1 MNKWRNGYENESEF
15 ATTYYIQPGCWMYI
29 GGGLIDEKVYATGNP
44 PYEQILYI
52 NENNTVTQNDK
63 DPGLQ
68 VDTSGL
74 LKDGNFTYDTGD
86 KLSKEKRGL
95 IIMNSKKDLNSYT
108 VRATLGA
115 DSSKTMAD
123 YQKSD
128 YQTVLLE
135 PKYNGATIRDVNLQ
149 VDGLLAH
156 RYGRGEGVYG
166 IYSSGAMSLDNL
178 TIKSDLT
185 NAIKDSGIVN
195 TNAYFIGKGT
205 TNIGN
210 LYIDTKL
217 DPNSTTGASIAH
229 NGLYADGGAVINVT
243 GNTYIND
250 HIATGTHEGYDNKYD
265 SNTKGNVNTISKN
278 DAVSAKHGG
287 GSTVNINAKKDGTI
301 LNPKNTVQ
309 IYGNLDAKE
318 GTIRVGFSGKDS
330 YWYGAGVGLINYTEA
345 TQTYGDVLPDSQ
357 LQVTLADGAKW
368 VPDIMLRGKDEQ
380 GLDTRSNYLS
390 AITLDKGGTID
401 THAYNV
407 HTEDKDTVNNLVLY
421 NLKSNKGTFVM
432 DASGAKVNN
441 AYRNAGTDFFTIKAG
456 SGLVYVQPADISAL
470 KGVSPDNPVRFADAA
485 SGITFKAITKTS
497 DISDGALFDYTP
509 VIDKN
514 VVADRFSSKGNDWYF
529 VDYSENPTDNI
540 KIPVAAASAVHGD
553 LLSHRNIDTLNQ
565 RLGELRDYSDTED
578 GVWFRMKSGETESD
592 KYGHYNYRWNFYQL
606 GYDRTV
612 ADNQNGKWHIGGA
625 FHSTMGDVDYHHGDG
640 DMRSYGGSL
649 YAGWAGSKG
658 HYMDYVL
665 SYSHYNNKYDIYH
678 DGMKAA
684 NADYSDH
691 AWMVSAEY
699 GRKFDM
705 GGQWFIEPQSQLVY
719 GKSGGSDYTLSNG
732 VKVHSDGEDSL
743 IGRLGF
749 RLGRSFATLKGQ
761 EPNQI
766 YLKFNALHEFSGDWD
781 MDILG
786 TDASYYQH
794 CDGGD
799 TWYTFGLGGKVSLTD
814 NTVFYGDIEKSF
826 GGDVTTKWQFNAGL
840 RFLW

>member
-1 MNKWRNGYENESEF
+1 MKSGRNLRRLILFSLV
-15 ATTYYIQPGCWMYI
+15 AGCAL
-29 GGGLIDEKVYATGNP
+29 GGLGSGDVYAAGEP
-44 PYEQILYI
+44 PYEQILHI
-52 NENNTVTQNDK
+52 KGDDTVTQNDT
-63 DPGLQ
+63 DPSLQ

-95 IIMNSKKDLNSYT
+95 VIMNSKKNLNSYT

-115 DSSKTMAD
+115 DSSMTMAD
-123 YQKSD
+123 YGKSD
-128 YQTVLLE
+128 YQTILLE
-135 PKYNGATIRDVNLQ
+135 SGNTAIHDVNLQ
-149 VDGLLAH
+149 VDGLLSH
-156 RYGRGEGVYG
+156 RYGGSGVYG
-166 IYSSGAMSLDNL
+166 IYSGGGNQFDNL
-178 TIKSDLT
+178 TIKSDLK

-205 TNIGN
+205 TQIGN

-217 DPNSTTGASIAH
+217 DPNNTTGRSIAH
-229 NGLYADGGAVINVT
+229 NGLYADQGAVSNVT

-250 HIATGTHEGYDNKYD
+250 HIATGTHDGYDNEYD
-265 SNTKGNVNTISKN
+265 IDTKGNVNTISKN

-287 GSTVNINAKKDGTI
+287 GSTININAKEDGTI
-301 LNPKNTVQ
+301 LNPDNTVQ
-309 IYGNLDAKE
+309 IYGNLDAKA
-318 GTIRVGFSGKDS
+318 GTIRIGFSGKDS
-330 YWYGAGVGLINYTEA
+330 YWYGAGVGLINYDEA
-345 TQTYGDVLPDSQ
+345 TQTYGAVRDDSH
-357 LQVTLADGAKW
+357 LQVTLADGARW
-368 VPDIMLRGKDEQ
+368 VPDIMLRGKDAQ

-390 AITLDKGGTID
+390 AITLDKGGIID

-407 HTEDKDTVNNLVLY
+407 HTGDKDTVNNLVLY
-421 NLKSNKGTFVM
+421 NLKSNEGTVVM
-432 DASGAKVNN
+432 DASGAKVNST
-441 AYRNAGTDFFTIKAG
+441 YRNAGTDFFTIKDG

-485 SGITFKAITKTS
+485 AGITFKAITKTS

-514 VVADRFSSKGNDWYF
+514 IVSGRFGTNGNDWYF

-540 KIPVAAASAVHGD
+540 KVPVAAASAVHGD

-612 ADNQNGKWHIGGA
+612 ADHQNGKWHIGGA
-625 FHSTMGDVDYHHGDG
+625 FHSAMGDVDYHHGDG

-665 SYSHYNNKYDIYH
+665 SYSHYNNKYNIYH
-678 DGMKAA
+678 DGMKSAD
-684 NADYSDH
+684 ADYSDH

-705 GGQWFIEPQSQLVY
+705 GGEWFIEPQSQLVY

-749 RLGRSFATLKGQ
+749 RLGRSFATPKGQ

-766 YLKFNALHEFSGDWD
+766 YLKFNVLHEFSGDWD
-781 MDILG
+781 MALWG

-814 NTVFYGDIEKSF
+814 NTVLYGDVEKSF

>member
-1 MNKWRNGYENESEF
+1 MKSGRNLRRLILFSLV
-15 ATTYYIQPGCWMYI
+15 AGCTL
-29 GGGLIDEKVYATGNP
+29 GGLGSVDVYADGYP

-52 NENNTVTQNDK
+52 NENNTVTQHDT
-63 DPGLQ
+63 DPNLK

-95 IIMNSKKDLNSYT
+95 VIMNSKKNLNSYT

-115 DSSKTMAD
+115 DSSMTMAD
-123 YQKSD
+123 YGNSD
-128 YQTVLLE
+128 YQTILLE
-135 PKYNGATIRDVNLQ
+135 SGNTAIHDVNLQ
-149 VDGLLAH
+149 VDGLLSH
-156 RYGRGEGVYG
+156 RYGGSGVYG
-166 IYSSGAMSLDNL
+166 IYSGGGNQFDNL
-178 TIKSDLT
+178 TIKSDLK

-205 TNIGN
+205 TQIGN

-217 DPNSTTGASIAH
+217 DPNNTTGRSIAH
-229 NGLYADGGAVINVT
+229 NGLYADQGAVINVT

-250 HIATGTHEGYDNKYD
+250 HIATGTHDGYDNEYD
-265 SNTKGNVNTISKN
+265 IDTKGNVNTISKN

-287 GSTVNINAKKDGTI
+287 GSTININAKEDGTI
-301 LNPKNTVQ
+301 LNPDNTVQ
-309 IYGNLDAKE
+309 IYGNLDAKA
-318 GTIRVGFSGKDS
+318 GTIRIGFSGKDS
-330 YWYGAGVGLINYTEA
+330 YWYGAGVGLINYDEA
-345 TQTYGDVLPDSQ
+345 TQTYGAVRDDSQ

-368 VPDIMLRGKDEQ
+368 VPDIMLRGKDAQ

-390 AITLDKGGTID
+390 AITLDKGGIID

-407 HTEDKDTVNNLVLY
+407 HTEDTDTVNNLVLY
-421 NLKSNKGTFVM
+421 NLKSNEGTVVM
-432 DASGAKVNN
+432 DASGAKVNS
-441 AYRNAGTDFFTIKAG
+441 AYRNAGTDFFTIKDG

-514 VVADRFSSKGNDWYF
+514 VVPTTFGTQGNDWYF

-540 KIPVAAASAVHGD
+540 KVPVAAASAVHGD

-612 ADNQNGKWHIGGA
+612 ADHQNGKWHIGGA
-625 FHSTMGDVDYHHGDG
+625 FHSAMGDVDYHHGDG

-665 SYSHYNNKYDIYH
+665 SYSHYNNKYNIYH

-684 NADYSDH
+684 DADYSDH

-749 RLGRSFATLKGQ
+749 RLGRSFATPKGQ

-766 YLKFNALHEFSGDWD
+766 YVKFNVLHEFSGDWD
-781 MDILG
+781 MALWG

-814 NTVFYGDIEKSF
+814 NTVLYGDVEKSF

>member
-1 MNKWRNGYENESEF
+1 MKSGRNLRRLILFSLV
-15 ATTYYIQPGCWMYI
+15 AGCTL
-29 GGGLIDEKVYATGNP
+29 GGLGSVDVYAAEGP

-52 NENNTVTQNDK
+52 NGDDTVTQNDK
-63 DPGLQ
+63 DPSLQ

-86 KLSKEKRGL
+86 RLSKEKRGL
-95 IIMNSKKDLNSYT
+95 VIMNSKKNLNSYT
-108 VRATLGA
+108 VRATLRA
-115 DSSKTMAD
+115 DSSMTMAD
-123 YQKSD
+123 YGNSD
-128 YQTVLLE
+128 YQTILLE
-135 PKYNGATIRDVNLQ
+135 SGNTAIHDVNLQ
-149 VDGLLAH
+149 VDGLLSH
-156 RYGRGEGVYG
+156 RYGGSGVYG
-166 IYSSGAMSLDNL
+166 IYSGGGNQFDNL
-178 TIKSDLT
+178 TIKSDLK

-205 TNIGN
+205 TQIGN

-217 DPNSTTGASIAH
+217 DPNNTTGRSIAH
-229 NGLYADGGAVINVT
+229 NGLYADQGAVINVT

-250 HIATGTHEGYDNKYD
+250 HIATGTHDGYDNEYD
-265 SNTKGNVNTISKN
+265 IDTKGNVNTISKN

-287 GSTVNINAKKDGTI
+287 GSTININAKEDGTI
-301 LNPKNTVQ
+301 LNPDNTVQ
-309 IYGNLDAKE
+309 IYGNLDAKA
-318 GTIRVGFSGKDS
+318 GTIRIGFSGKDS
-330 YWYGAGVGLINYTEA
+330 YWYGAGVGLINYDEA
-345 TQTYGDVLPDSQ
+345 TQTYGAVRDDSQ

-368 VPDIMLRGKDEQ
+368 VPDIMLRGKDAQ
-380 GLDTRSNYLS
+380 GLDTRSNYQS
-390 AITLDKGGTID
+390 AITLDKGGIID

-407 HTEDKDTVNNLVLY
+407 HTEDTDTVNNLVLY
-421 NLKSNKGTFVM
+421 NLKSNEGTVVM
-432 DASGAKVNN
+432 DASGAKVNG
-441 AYRNAGTDFFTIKAG
+441 AYRNAGTDFFTIKDG

-485 SGITFKAITKTS
+485 AGITFKAITKTS

-514 VVADRFSSKGNDWYF
+514 IVSGRFGTNGNDWYF

-540 KIPVAAASAVHGD
+540 KVPVAAASAIHGD

-612 ADNQNGKWHIGGA
+612 ADHQNGKWHIGGA
-625 FHSTMGDVDYHHGDG
+625 FHSAMGDVDYHHGDG

-665 SYSHYNNKYDIYH
+665 SYSHYNNKYNIYH

-684 NADYSDH
+684 DADYSDH

-705 GGQWFIEPQSQLVY
+705 GGEWFIEPQSQLVY

-732 VKVHSDGEDSL
+732 VKVHDDGEDSL

-749 RLGRSFATLKGQ
+749 RLGKSFATPKGQ

-766 YLKFNALHEFSGDWD
+766 YLKFNVLHEFSGDWD
-781 MDILG
+781 MALWG
-786 TDASYYQH
+786 TDVSYYQH

-814 NTVFYGDIEKSF
+814 NTVFYGDVEKSF

>member
-1 MNKWRNGYENESEF
+1 MHMKNGRNLRRLILFSLV
-15 ATTYYIQPGCWMYI
+15 AGCTL
-29 GGGLIDEKVYATGNP
+29 GGLVSGDVYANENP
-44 PYEQILYI
+44 PYEQILHI
-52 NENNTVTQNDK
+52 NEDNMVTQDK
-63 DPGLQ
+63 DPYPK

-95 IIMNSKKDLNSYT
+95 IIWNSQKNLKSYK
-108 VRATLGA
+108 VHATLGA
-115 DSSKTMAD
+115 DSSKTVND
-123 YQKSD
+123 YKKSD

-135 PKYNGATIRDVNLQ
+135 PTCDGTTIHDVNLQ

-156 RYGRGEGVYG
+156 RYGGNGVYG
-166 IYSSGAMSLDNL
+166 IYSGGAMSLDNL
-178 TIKSDLT
+178 AIKSDLT

-217 DPNSTTGASIAH
+217 DPNSTTGLSIAH
-229 NGLYADGGAVINVT
+229 NGLYADYGAVINVT

-250 HIATGTHEGYDNKYD
+250 YIATGTHEGYDNEYVID
-265 SNTKGNVNTISKN
+265 TKGSVNTISKN
-278 DAVSAKHGG
+278 DAVSAKHGD
-287 GSTVNINAKKDGTI
+287 GSTVNINANEDGTI
-301 LNPKNTVQ
+301 LNPENTVQ

-330 YWYGAGVGLINYTEA
+330 YWYGAGVGLINYDEA
-345 TQTYGDVLPDSQ
+345 TQTYGDVRGDSW

-390 AITLDKGGTID
+390 AITLDKGGIID

-421 NLKSNKGTFVM
+421 NLKSNEGTFVM
-432 DASGAKVNN
+432 DASGAKVNST
-441 AYRNAGTDFFTIKAG
+441 YRNAGTDFFTIKDG

-514 VVADRFSSKGNDWYF
+514 IVSDRFGTNGNDWYF

-540 KIPVAAASAVHGD
+540 KIPVVAASAVHGD

-592 KYGHYNYRWNFYQL
+592 KYGHYNYRWNFYQF

-612 ADNQNGKWHIGGA
+612 ADKQNGKWHIGGA

-665 SYSHYNNKYDIYH
+665 SYSHYNNKYNVYH
-678 DGMKAA
+678 DGIKAA
-684 NADYSDH
+684 DADYSDH

-699 GRKFDM
+699 GRKIDM
-705 GGQWFIEPQSQLVY
+705 GGKWFIEPQSQLVY

-732 VKVHSDGEDSL
+732 VKVHDDGEDSL

-749 RLGRSFATLKGQ
+749 RLGKSFATAKGQ

-781 MDILG
+781 MALRG

-799 TWYTFGLGGKVSLTD
+799 TWYTFGIGGKVSLTD
-814 NTVFYGDIEKSF
+814 NTVFYGDVEKSF

>member
-1 MNKWRNGYENESEF
+1 MHMKSGRNLRRLILFSLV
-15 ATTYYIQPGCWMYI
+15 AGCAL
-29 GGGLIDEKVYATGNP
+29 GGLGSGDVYAAGEP

-52 NENNTVTQNDK
+52 KGDDTVTQNDT
-63 DPGLQ
+63 DPSLQ

-95 IIMNSKKDLNSYT
+95 VIMNSKKNLNSYT

-115 DSSKTMAD
+115 DSSMTMAD
-123 YQKSD
+123 YGKSD
-128 YQTVLLE
+128 YQTILLE
-135 PKYNGATIRDVNLQ
+135 SGNTAIHDVNLQ
-149 VDGLLAH
+149 VDGLLSH
-156 RYGRGEGVYG
+156 RYGGSGVYG
-166 IYSSGAMSLDNL
+166 IYSGGGNQFDNL
-178 TIKSDLT
+178 TIKSDLK

-205 TNIGN
+205 TQIGN

-217 DPNSTTGASIAH
+217 DPNNTTGRSIAH
-229 NGLYADGGAVINVT
+229 NGLYADQGAVINVT

-250 HIATGTHEGYDNKYD
+250 HIATGTHDGYDNEYD
-265 SNTKGNVNTISKN
+265 IDTKGNVNTISKN
-278 DAVSAKHGG
+278 DAVSAKHGS
-287 GSTVNINAKKDGTI
+287 GSTININAKEDGTI
-301 LNPKNTVQ
+301 LNPDNTVQ
-309 IYGNLDAKE
+309 IYGNLDAKA
-318 GTIRVGFSGKDS
+318 GTIRIGFSGKDS
-330 YWYGAGVGLINYTEA
+330 YWYGAGVGLINYDEA
-345 TQTYGDVLPDSQ
+345 TQTYGAVRDDSR
-357 LQVTLADGAKW
+357 LQVTFADGARW
-368 VPDIMLRGKDEQ
+368 VPDIMLRGKDTQ

-390 AITLDKGGTID
+390 AITLDKGGIID

-407 HTEDKDTVNNLVLY
+407 HTGDKDTVNNLVLY
-421 NLKSNKGTFVM
+421 NLKSNEGTVVM
-432 DASGAKVNN
+432 DASGAKVNST
-441 AYRNAGTDFFTIKAG
+441 YRNAGTDFFTIKDG

-470 KGVSPDNPVRFADAA
+470 KGVSPDNPVRFADAVA
-485 SGITFKAITKTS
+485 GITFKAVTKTS

-514 VVADRFSSKGNDWYF
+514 AVSTTFGTQGNDWYF

-540 KIPVAAASAVHGD
+540 KVPVAAASAIHGD

-612 ADNQNGKWHIGGA
+612 ADHQNGKWHIGGA
-625 FHSTMGDVDYHHGDG
+625 FHSAMGDVDYHHGDG

-665 SYSHYNNKYDIYH
+665 SYSHYNNKYNIYH

-684 NADYSDH
+684 DADYSDH

-719 GKSGGSDYTLSNG
+719 GNSGGSDYTLSNG
-732 VKVHSDGEDSL
+732 VKVHDDGEDSL

-749 RLGRSFATLKGQ
+749 RLGKSFATPKGQ

-766 YLKFNALHEFSGDWD
+766 YLKFNVLHEFSGDWD
-781 MDILG
+781 MALWG

-814 NTVFYGDIEKSF
+814 NTVLYGDVEKSF

>member
-1 MNKWRNGYENESEF
+1 MKSGRNLRRLILFSLV
-15 ATTYYIQPGCWMYI
+15 AGCAL
-29 GGGLIDEKVYATGNP
+29 GGLGSGDVYAAGKP

-52 NENNTVTQNDK
+52 KGDDTVTQNDT
-63 DPGLQ
+63 DPSLQ

-95 IIMNSKKDLNSYT
+95 VIMNSKKNLNSYT

-115 DSSKTMAD
+115 DSSMTMAD
-123 YQKSD
+123 YGKSD
-128 YQTVLLE
+128 YQTILLE
-135 PKYNGATIRDVNLQ
+135 SGNTAIHDVNLQ
-149 VDGLLAH
+149 VDGLLSH
-156 RYGRGEGVYG
+156 RYGGSGVYG
-166 IYSSGAMSLDNL
+166 IYSGGGNQFDNL
-178 TIKSDLT
+178 TIKSDLK

-205 TNIGN
+205 TQIGN

-217 DPNSTTGASIAH
+217 DPNNTTGRSIAH
-229 NGLYADGGAVINVT
+229 NGLYADQGAVINVT

-250 HIATGTHEGYDNKYD
+250 HIATGTHDGYDNEYD
-265 SNTKGNVNTISKN
+265 IDTKGNVNTISKN
-278 DAVSAKHGG
+278 DAVSAKHGS
-287 GSTVNINAKKDGTI
+287 GSTININAKEDGTI
-301 LNPKNTVQ
+301 LNPDNTVQ
-309 IYGNLDAKE
+309 IYGNLDAKK

-330 YWYGAGVGLINYTEA
+330 YWYGAGVGLINYDEA
-345 TQTYGDVLPDSQ
+345 TQTYGAVRNDSH

-368 VPDIMLRGKDEQ
+368 VPDIMLRGKDAQ

-390 AITLDKGGTID
+390 AITLDKGGIID

-421 NLKSNKGTFVM
+421 NLKSNEGIVVM
-432 DASGAKVNN
+432 DASGAKVNST
-441 AYRNAGTDFFTIKAG
+441 YRNAGTDFFTIKDG

-485 SGITFKAITKTS
+485 AGITFKAITKTS

-514 VVADRFSSKGNDWYF
+514 AVSTTFGTQGNDWYF

-540 KIPVAAASAVHGD
+540 KVPVAAASAIHGD

-612 ADNQNGKWHIGGA
+612 ADHQNGKWHIGGA
-625 FHSTMGDVDYHHGDG
+625 FHSAMGDVDYHHGDG

-665 SYSHYNNKYDIYH
+665 SYSHYNNKYNIYH

-684 NADYSDH
+684 DADYSDH

-705 GGQWFIEPQSQLVY
+705 GGEWFIEPQSQLVY

-732 VKVHSDGEDSL
+732 VKVHDDGEDSL

-749 RLGRSFATLKGQ
+749 RLGRSFATPKGQ

-766 YLKFNALHEFSGDWD
+766 YVKFNVLHEFSGDWD
-781 MDILG
+781 MALWG

-814 NTVFYGDIEKSF
+814 NTVLYGDVEKSF

>member
-1 MNKWRNGYENESEF
+1 MKSGRNLRRLILFSLV
-15 ATTYYIQPGCWMYI
+15 AGCAL
-29 GGGLIDEKVYATGNP
+29 GGLGSGDVYAAGEP

-52 NENNTVTQNDK
+52 KGDDTVTQNDT
-63 DPGLQ
+63 DPSLQ

-95 IIMNSKKDLNSYT
+95 VIMNSKKNLNSYT

-115 DSSKTMAD
+115 DSSMTMAD
-123 YQKSD
+123 YGKSD
-128 YQTVLLE
+128 YQTILLE
-135 PKYNGATIRDVNLQ
+135 SGNTAIHDVNLQ
-149 VDGLLAH
+149 VDGLLSH
-156 RYGRGEGVYG
+156 RYGGSGVYG
-166 IYSSGAMSLDNL
+166 IYSGGGNQFDNL
-178 TIKSDLT
+178 TIKSDLK

-195 TNAYFIGKGT
+195 TNAYFIGKET
-205 TNIGN
+205 TQIGN

-217 DPNSTTGASIAH
+217 DPNNTTGRSIAH
-229 NGLYADGGAVINVT
+229 NGLYADQGAVINVT

-250 HIATGTHEGYDNKYD
+250 HIATGTHDGYDNEYD
-265 SNTKGNVNTISKN
+265 IDTKGNVNTISKN

-287 GSTVNINAKKDGTI
+287 GSTININAKEDGTI
-301 LNPKNTVQ
+301 LNPDNTVQ
-309 IYGNLDAKE
+309 IYGNLDAKA
-318 GTIRVGFSGKDS
+318 GTIRIGFSGKDS
-330 YWYGAGVGLINYTEA
+330 YWYGAGVGLINYDEA
-345 TQTYGDVLPDSQ
+345 TQTYGAVRDDSQ

-368 VPDIMLRGKDEQ
+368 VPDIMLRGKNAQ

-390 AITLDKGGTID
+390 AITLDKGGIID

-407 HTEDKDTVNNLVLY
+407 HTEDTDTVNTLVLY
-421 NLKSNKGTFVM
+421 NLKSNEGTVVM
-432 DASGAKVNN
+432 DASGAKVNST
-441 AYRNAGTDFFTIKAG
+441 YRNAGTDFFTIKDG

-514 VVADRFSSKGNDWYF
+514 VVSDRFGTNGNDWYF

-540 KIPVAAASAVHGD
+540 KVPVAAASAIHGD

-612 ADNQNGKWHIGGA
+612 ADHQNGKWHIGGA
-625 FHSTMGDVDYHHGDG
+625 FHSAMGDVDYHHGDG

-665 SYSHYNNKYDIYH
+665 SYSHYNNKYNIYH

-684 NADYSDH
+684 DADYSDH

-705 GGQWFIEPQSQLVY
+705 GGEWFIEPQSQLVY

-749 RLGRSFATLKGQ
+749 RLGRSFATPKGQ

-766 YLKFNALHEFSGDWD
+766 YVKFNALHEFSGDWD
-781 MDILG
+781 MALWG

-814 NTVFYGDIEKSF
+814 NTVLYGDVEKSF

>member
-1 MNKWRNGYENESEF
+1 MKSGRNLRRLILFSLV
-15 ATTYYIQPGCWMYI
+15 AGCAL
-29 GGGLIDEKVYATGNP
+29 GGLGSGDVYAAEGP

-52 NENNTVTQNDK
+52 KGDDTVTQNDK
-63 DPGLQ
+63 DPSLQ

-95 IIMNSKKDLNSYT
+95 VIMNSKKNLNSYT

-115 DSSKTMAD
+115 DSSMTMAD
-123 YQKSD
+123 YGKSD
-128 YQTVLLE
+128 YQTILLE
-135 PKYNGATIRDVNLQ
+135 SGNTAIHDVNLQ
-149 VDGLLAH
+149 VDGLLSH
-156 RYGRGEGVYG
+156 RYGGSGVYG
-166 IYSSGAMSLDNL
+166 IYSGGGNQFDNL
-178 TIKSDLT
+178 TIKSDLK

-205 TNIGN
+205 TQIGN

-217 DPNSTTGASIAH
+217 DPNNTTGRSIAH
-229 NGLYADGGAVINVT
+229 NGLYADQGAVINVT

-250 HIATGTHEGYDNKYD
+250 HIATGTHDGYDNEYD
-265 SNTKGNVNTISKN
+265 IDTKGNVNTISKN

-287 GSTVNINAKKDGTI
+287 GSTININAKEDGTI
-301 LNPKNTVQ
+301 LNPDNTVQ
-309 IYGNLDAKE
+309 IYGNLDAKA
-318 GTIRVGFSGKDS
+318 GTIRIGFSGKDS
-330 YWYGAGVGLINYTEA
+330 YWYGAGVGLINYDEA
-345 TQTYGDVLPDSQ
+345 TQTYGAVRDDSR
-357 LQVTLADGAKW
+357 LQVTFADGARW
-368 VPDIMLRGKDEQ
+368 VPDIMLRGKDAQ

-390 AITLDKGGTID
+390 AITLDKGGIID

-407 HTEDKDTVNNLVLY
+407 HTEDTDTVNNLVLY
-421 NLKSNKGTFVM
+421 NLKSNEGTVVM
-432 DASGAKVNN
+432 DASGAKVNG
-441 AYRNAGTDFFTIKAG
+441 AYRNAGTDFFTIKDG

-514 VVADRFSSKGNDWYF
+514 VVSDRFGTNGNDWYF

-540 KIPVAAASAVHGD
+540 KVPVAAASAIHGD

-612 ADNQNGKWHIGGA
+612 ADHQNGKWHIGGA
-625 FHSTMGDVDYHHGDG
+625 FHSAMGDVDYHHGDG

-665 SYSHYNNKYDIYH
+665 SYSHYNNKYNIYH

-684 NADYSDH
+684 DADYSDH

-705 GGQWFIEPQSQLVY
+705 GGEWFIEPQSQLVY

-732 VKVHSDGEDSL
+732 VKVHDDGEDSL

-749 RLGRSFATLKGQ
+749 RLGKSFATPKGQ

-766 YLKFNALHEFSGDWD
+766 YLKFNVLHEFSGDWD
-781 MDILG
+781 MALWG
-786 TDASYYQH
+786 TDVSYYQH

-814 NTVFYGDIEKSF
+814 NTVLYGDVEKSF

>member
-1 MNKWRNGYENESEF
+1 MKDKRNLRRLILFSLV
-15 ATTYYIQPGCWMYI
+15 AGCAL
-29 GGGLIDEKVYATGNP
+29 GGLGSGDVYAAGEP

-52 NENNTVTQNDK
+52 KGDDTVTQNDK
-63 DPGLQ
+63 DPSLQ

-74 LKDGNFTYDTGD
+74 LKDGNFTYNTGD

-95 IIMNSKKDLNSYT
+95 VIMNSKKNLNSYT

-115 DSSKTMAD
+115 DSSMTMAD
-123 YQKSD
+123 YGKSD
-128 YQTVLLE
+128 YQTILLE
-135 PKYNGATIRDVNLQ
+135 SGNTAIHDVNLQ
-149 VDGLLAH
+149 VDGLLSH
-156 RYGRGEGVYG
+156 RYGGSGVYG
-166 IYSSGAMSLDNL
+166 IYSGGGNQFDNL
-178 TIKSDLT
+178 TIKSDLK

-205 TNIGN
+205 TQIGN

-217 DPNSTTGASIAH
+217 DPNNTTGRSIAH
-229 NGLYADGGAVINVT
+229 NGLYADQGAVINVT

-250 HIATGTHEGYDNKYD
+250 HIATGTHDGYDNEYD
-265 SNTKGNVNTISKN
+265 IDTKGNVNTISKN

-287 GSTVNINAKKDGTI
+287 GSTININAKEDGTI
-301 LNPKNTVQ
+301 LNPDNTVQ
-309 IYGNLDAKE
+309 IYGNLDAKA
-318 GTIRVGFSGKDS
+318 GTIRIGFSGKDS
-330 YWYGAGVGLINYTEA
+330 YWYGAGVGLINYDEA
-345 TQTYGDVLPDSQ
+345 TQTYGSVLDDSR
-357 LQVTLADGAKW
+357 LQVMLADGAKW
-368 VPDIMLRGKDEQ
+368 VPDIMLRGKDAQ

-390 AITLDKGGTID
+390 AITLDKGGIID

-407 HTEDKDTVNNLVLY
+407 HTGDTDTVNNLVLY
-421 NLKSNKGTFVM
+421 NLKSNEGTVVM
-432 DASGAKVNN
+432 DASGAKVNST
-441 AYRNAGTDFFTIKAG
+441 YRNAGTDFFTIKDG
-456 SGLVYVQPADISAL
+456 SGLVYVQPADVSAL
-470 KGVSPDNPVRFADAA
+470 KGVSPDNPVRFADATKD
-485 SGITFKAITKTS
+485 ITFKAITKTS

-514 VVADRFSSKGNDWYF
+514 VVSDRFGTNGNDWYF
-529 VDYSENPTDNI
+529 VDYSENPTDNV
-540 KIPVAAASAVHGD
+540 KVPVAAASAVHGD

-606 GYDRTV
+606 GYDRTLG
-612 ADNQNGKWHIGGA
+612 DQQNGKWHIGGA
-625 FHSTMGDVDYHHGDG
+625 FHSAMGDVDYHHGDG

-665 SYSHYNNKYDIYH
+665 SYSHYNNKYNIYH

-684 NADYSDH
+684 DADYSDH
-691 AWMVSAEY
+691 AWMFSAEY

-705 GGQWFIEPQSQLVY
+705 GGEWFIEPQSQLVY

-732 VKVHSDGEDSL
+732 VKVHDDGEDSL

-749 RLGRSFATLKGQ
+749 RLGKSFATPKGQ

-781 MDILG
+781 MALWG

-814 NTVFYGDIEKSF
+814 NAVFYGDVEKSF

>member
-1 MNKWRNGYENESEF
+1 MKNKQNWRRLILFSLV
-15 ATTYYIQPGCWMYI
+15 AGCAL
-29 GGGLIDEKVYATGNP
+29 GGLGSGDVYAAGGP

-52 NENNTVTQNDK
+52 NGDDTVTQHDT
-63 DPGLQ
+63 DPSLQ

-95 IIMNSKKDLNSYT
+95 VIMNSKKNLNSYT

-115 DSSKTMAD
+115 DSSMTMAD
-123 YQKSD
+123 YGKSD
-128 YQTVLLE
+128 YQTILLE
-135 PKYNGATIRDVNLQ
+135 SGNTAIHDVNLQ
-149 VDGLLAH
+149 VDGLLSH
-156 RYGRGEGVYG
+156 RYGGSGVYG
-166 IYSSGAMSLDNL
+166 IYSGGGNQFDNL
-178 TIKSDLT
+178 TIKSDLK

-205 TNIGN
+205 TQIGN

-217 DPNSTTGASIAH
+217 DPNNTTGRSIAH
-229 NGLYADGGAVINVT
+229 NGLYADQGAVINVT

-250 HIATGTHEGYDNKYD
+250 HIATGTHDGYDNEYD
-265 SNTKGNVNTISKN
+265 IDTKGNVNTISKN
-278 DAVSAKHGG
+278 DAVSAKHGS
-287 GSTVNINAKKDGTI
+287 GSTININAKEDGTI
-301 LNPKNTVQ
+301 LNPENTVQ
-309 IYGNLDAKE
+309 IYGNLDAKK

-330 YWYGAGVGLINYTEA
+330 YWYGAGVGLINYDEA
-345 TQTYGDVLPDSQ
+345 TQTYGAVLDDSQ

-368 VPDIMLRGKDEQ
+368 VPDIMLRGKDAQ

-390 AITLDKGGTID
+390 AITLDKGGIID

-407 HTEDKDTVNNLVLY
+407 HTEDTDTVNNLVLY
-421 NLKSNKGTFVM
+421 NLKSNEGTIVM
-432 DASGAKVNN
+432 DASGAKVNS
-441 AYRNAGTDFFTIKAG
+441 AYRNAGTDFFTIKDG
-456 SGLVYVQPADISAL
+456 SGQVYVQPADISAL
-470 KGVSPDNPVRFADAA
+470 KGVSPDNPVRFADAF

-514 VVADRFSSKGNDWYF
+514 VVSTTFGTQGNDWYF

-540 KIPVAAASAVHGD
+540 KVPVAAASAVHGD
-553 LLSHRNIDTLNQ
+553 LLAHRQIDMLNQ
-565 RLGELRDYSDTED
+565 RLGELRDYGDTED

-612 ADNQNGKWHIGGA
+612 ADHQNGKWHIGGA
-625 FHSTMGDVDYHHGDG
+625 FHSAMGDVDYRHGDG

-665 SYSHYNNKYDIYH
+665 SYSHYNNKYNIYH

-684 NADYSDH
+684 DADYSDH
-691 AWMVSAEY
+691 VWMFSAEY

-749 RLGRSFATLKGQ
+749 RMGRSFATAKGQ

-766 YLKFNALHEFSGDWD
+766 YLKFNALYEFSGDWD
-781 MDILG
+781 MALWG
-786 TDASYYQH
+786 TDASYRQH

-814 NTVFYGDIEKSF
+814 NSVFYGDVEKSF

>member
-1 MNKWRNGYENESEF
+1 MKSGRNLRRLILFSLV
-15 ATTYYIQPGCWMYI
+15 AGCAL
-29 GGGLIDEKVYATGNP
+29 GGLGSGDVYAAEGP

-52 NENNTVTQNDK
+52 KGDDTVTQNDTA
-63 DPGLQ
+63 PSLQ

-95 IIMNSKKDLNSYT
+95 VIMNSKKNLNSYT

-115 DSSKTMAD
+115 DSSMTMAD
-123 YQKSD
+123 YGKSD
-128 YQTVLLE
+128 YQTILLE
-135 PKYNGATIRDVNLQ
+135 SGNTAIHDVNLQ
-149 VDGLLAH
+149 VDGLLSH
-156 RYGRGEGVYG
+156 RYGGSGVYG
-166 IYSSGAMSLDNL
+166 IYSGGGNQFDNL
-178 TIKSDLT
+178 TIKSDLK

-205 TNIGN
+205 TQIGN

-217 DPNSTTGASIAH
+217 DPNNTTGRSIAH
-229 NGLYADGGAVINVT
+229 NGLYADQGAVINVT

-250 HIATGTHEGYDNKYD
+250 HIATGTHDGYDNEYD
-265 SNTKGNVNTISKN
+265 IDTKGNVNTISKN
-278 DAVSAKHGG
+278 DAVSAKHGS
-287 GSTVNINAKKDGTI
+287 GSTININAKEDGTI
-301 LNPKNTVQ
+301 LNPDNTVQ
-309 IYGNLDAKE
+309 IYGNLDAKA

-330 YWYGAGVGLINYTEA
+330 YWYGAGVGLIKYDEA
-345 TQTYGDVLPDSQ
+345 TQTYGAVRDDSQ

-368 VPDIMLRGKDEQ
+368 VPDIMLRGKDAQ

-390 AITLDKGGTID
+390 AITLDKGGIID

-407 HTEDKDTVNNLVLY
+407 HTGDKDTVNNLVLY
-421 NLKSNKGTFVM
+421 NLKSNEGTVVM
-432 DASGAKVNN
+432 DASGAKVNS
-441 AYRNAGTDFFTIKAG
+441 AYRNAGTDFFTIKDG

-514 VVADRFSSKGNDWYF
+514 IVSGRFGTNGNDWYF

-540 KIPVAAASAVHGD
+540 KVPVAAASAVHGD

-612 ADNQNGKWHIGGA
+612 ADHQNGKWHIGGA
-625 FHSTMGDVDYHHGDG
+625 FHSAMGDVDYHHGDG

-665 SYSHYNNKYDIYH
+665 SYSHYNNKYNIYH

-684 NADYSDH
+684 DADYSDH

-705 GGQWFIEPQSQLVY
+705 GGEWFIEPQSQLVY

-732 VKVHSDGEDSL
+732 VKVHDDGEDSL

-749 RLGRSFATLKGQ
+749 RLGKSFATPKGQ
-761 EPNQI
+761 APNQI
-766 YLKFNALHEFSGDWD
+766 YLKFNVLHEFSGDWD
-781 MDILG
+781 MALWG

-814 NTVFYGDIEKSF
+814 NTVFYGDVEKSF

>member
-1 MNKWRNGYENESEF
+1 MKSGRNLRRLILFSLV
-15 ATTYYIQPGCWMYI
+15 AGCAL
-29 GGGLIDEKVYATGNP
+29 GGLGSGDVYAAGEP

-52 NENNTVTQNDK
+52 NGDDTVTQNDK
-63 DPGLQ
+63 DPSLQ

-95 IIMNSKKDLNSYT
+95 VIMNSKKNLNSYT

-115 DSSKTMAD
+115 DSSMTMAD
-123 YQKSD
+123 YGKSD
-128 YQTVLLE
+128 YQTILLE
-135 PKYNGATIRDVNLQ
+135 SGNTAIHDVNLQ
-149 VDGLLAH
+149 VDGLLSH
-156 RYGRGEGVYG
+156 RYGGSGVYG
-166 IYSSGAMSLDNL
+166 IYSGGGNQFDNL
-178 TIKSDLT
+178 TIKSDLK

-205 TNIGN
+205 TQIGN

-217 DPNSTTGASIAH
+217 DPNNTTGRSIAH
-229 NGLYADGGAVINVT
+229 NGLYADQGAVINVT

-250 HIATGTHEGYDNKYD
+250 HIATGTHDGYDNEYD
-265 SNTKGNVNTISKN
+265 IDTKGNVNTISKN

-287 GSTVNINAKKDGTI
+287 GSTININAKEDGTI
-301 LNPKNTVQ
+301 LNPDNTVQ
-309 IYGNLDAKE
+309 IYGNLDAKA
-318 GTIRVGFSGKDS
+318 GTIRIGFSGKDS
-330 YWYGAGVGLINYTEA
+330 YWYGAGVGLINYDEA
-345 TQTYGDVLPDSQ
+345 TQTYGAVRDDSH

-368 VPDIMLRGKDEQ
+368 VPDIMLRGKDAQ

-390 AITLDKGGTID
+390 AITLDKGGIID

-407 HTEDKDTVNNLVLY
+407 HTEDTDTDTVNNLVLY
-421 NLKSNKGTFVM
+421 NLKSNEGTVVM
-432 DASGAKVNN
+432 DASGAKVNG
-441 AYRNAGTDFFTIKAG
+441 AYRNAGTDFFTIKDG

-485 SGITFKAITKTS
+485 AGITFKAITKTS

-514 VVADRFSSKGNDWYF
+514 IVSGRFGTNGNDWYF

-540 KIPVAAASAVHGD
+540 KVPVAAASAVHGD

-612 ADNQNGKWHIGGA
+612 ADHQNGKWHIGGA
-625 FHSTMGDVDYHHGDG
+625 FHSAMGDVDYHHGDG

-665 SYSHYNNKYDIYH
+665 SYSHYNNKYNIYH

-684 NADYSDH
+684 DADYSDH

-705 GGQWFIEPQSQLVY
+705 GGEWFIEPQSQLVY

-749 RLGRSFATLKGQ
+749 RLGRSFATPKGQ

-766 YLKFNALHEFSGDWD
+766 YVKFNALHEFSGDWD
-781 MDILG
+781 MALWG

-814 NTVFYGDIEKSF
+814 NTVLYGDVEKSF

>member
-1 MNKWRNGYENESEF
+1 MKDKRNLRRLILFSLV
-15 ATTYYIQPGCWMYI
+15 AGCAL
-29 GGGLIDEKVYATGNP
+29 GGLGSGDVYAAGEP

-52 NENNTVTQNDK
+52 KGDDTVTQNDT
-63 DPGLQ
+63 DPSLQ

-95 IIMNSKKDLNSYT
+95 VIMNSKKNLNSYT

-115 DSSKTMAD
+115 DSSMTMAD
-123 YQKSD
+123 YGKSD
-128 YQTVLLE
+128 YQTILLE
-135 PKYNGATIRDVNLQ
+135 SGNTAIHDVNLQ
-149 VDGLLAH
+149 VDGLLSH
-156 RYGRGEGVYG
+156 RYGGSGVYG
-166 IYSSGAMSLDNL
+166 IYSGGGNQFDNL
-178 TIKSDLT
+178 TIKSDLK

-195 TNAYFIGKGT
+195 TNAYFIGKET
-205 TNIGN
+205 TQIGN

-217 DPNSTTGASIAH
+217 DPNNTTGRSIAH
-229 NGLYADGGAVINVT
+229 NGLYADQGAVINVT

-250 HIATGTHEGYDNKYD
+250 HIATGTHDGYDNEYD
-265 SNTKGNVNTISKN
+265 IDTKGNVNTISKN

-287 GSTVNINAKKDGTI
+287 GSTININAKEDGTI
-301 LNPKNTVQ
+301 LNPDNTVQ
-309 IYGNLDAKE
+309 IYGNLDAKA
-318 GTIRVGFSGKDS
+318 GTIRIGFSGKDS
-330 YWYGAGVGLINYTEA
+330 YWYGAGVGLINYDEA
-345 TQTYGDVLPDSQ
+345 TQTYGSVLDDSR
-357 LQVTLADGAKW
+357 LQVMLADGAKW
-368 VPDIMLRGKDEQ
+368 VPDIMLRGKDAQ

-390 AITLDKGGTID
+390 AITLDKGGIID

-407 HTEDKDTVNNLVLY
+407 HTGDTDTVNNLVLY
-421 NLKSNKGTFVM
+421 NLKSNEGTVVM
-432 DASGAKVNN
+432 DASGAKVNST
-441 AYRNAGTDFFTIKAG
+441 YRNAGTDFFTIKDG
-456 SGLVYVQPADISAL
+456 SGLVYVQPADVSAL
-470 KGVSPDNPVRFADAA
+470 KGVSPDNPVRFADATKD
-485 SGITFKAITKTS
+485 ITFKAITKTS

-514 VVADRFSSKGNDWYF
+514 VVSDRFGTNGNDWYF
-529 VDYSENPTDNI
+529 VDYSENPTDNV
-540 KIPVAAASAVHGD
+540 KVPVAATSAVHGD

-606 GYDRTV
+606 GYDRTLG
-612 ADNQNGKWHIGGA
+612 DQQNGKWHIGGA
-625 FHSTMGDVDYHHGDG
+625 FHSAMGDVDYHHGDG

-665 SYSHYNNKYDIYH
+665 SYSHYNNKYNIYH

-684 NADYSDH
+684 DADYSDH
-691 AWMVSAEY
+691 AWMFSAEY

-705 GGQWFIEPQSQLVY
+705 GGEWFIEPQSQLVY

-732 VKVHSDGEDSL
+732 VKVHDDGEDSL

-749 RLGRSFATLKGQ
+749 RLGKSFATPKGQ

-781 MDILG
+781 MALWG

-814 NTVFYGDIEKSF
+814 NAVFYGDVEKSF

>member
-1 MNKWRNGYENESEF
+1 MKNKWNLRRLILFSL
-15 ATTYYIQPGCWMYI
+15 ATGCTL
-29 GGGLIDEKVYATGNP
+29 GGLGSGDVYADAP

-52 NENNTVTQNDK
+52 NENNTVTQHDT
-63 DPGLQ
+63 DPNLQ

-74 LKDGNFTYDTGD
+74 LKDGNFTYNTGD

-115 DSSKTMAD
+115 DSSKTVND
-123 YQKSD
+123 YKKSD

-135 PKYNGATIRDVNLQ
+135 PKYDGTTIHDVNLQ

-156 RYGRGEGVYG
+156 LYGGCGVYG

-195 TNAYFIGKGT
+195 TNAYFIYKGT

-217 DPNSTTGASIAH
+217 DPKSTTGRSIAH
-229 NGLYADGGAVINVT
+229 NGLYADKGAVINVT

-250 HIATGTHEGYDNKYD
+250 HIATGTHEGYDNEYD
-265 SNTKGNVNTISKN
+265 IDTKGNVNTISKN

-287 GSTVNINAKKDGTI
+287 GSTVNINAKEDGTI
-301 LNPKNTVQ
+301 LNPENTVQ
-309 IYGNLDAKE
+309 ICGNLDAKE

-330 YWYGAGVGLINYTEA
+330 YWYGAGVGLINYDEA
-345 TQTYGDVLPDSQ
+345 TQTYGDVRGDSQ

-368 VPDIMLRGKDEQ
+368 VPDIVLRGKDAQ

-390 AITLDKGGTID
+390 AITLDKGGIID

-421 NLKSNKGTFVM
+421 NLKSNEGTFVM

-441 AYRNAGTDFFTIKAG
+441 AYRNAGTDFFTIKDG

-514 VVADRFSSKGNDWYF
+514 IVSDRFGTNGNDWYF
-529 VDYSENPTDNI
+529 VDYAENPTDNI
-540 KIPVAAASAVHGD
+540 KIPVVAASAVHGD

-699 GRKFDM
+699 GRKFNM

-749 RLGRSFATLKGQ
+749 RLGRSFATPKGQ

-781 MDILG
+781 MALWG

-799 TWYTFGLGGKVSLTD
+799 TWYTFGLGGKISLTD
-814 NTVFYGDIEKSF
+814 NTVFYGDVEKSF
-826 GGDVTTKWQFNAGL
+826 GGDVTTKWQLNAGL

>member
-1 MNKWRNGYENESEF
+1 MKSGRNLRRLILFSLV
-15 ATTYYIQPGCWMYI
+15 AGCAL
-29 GGGLIDEKVYATGNP
+29 GGLGSGDVYAAGEP

-52 NENNTVTQNDK
+52 KGDDTVTQNDT
-63 DPGLQ
+63 DPSLQ

-95 IIMNSKKDLNSYT
+95 VIMNSKKNLNSYT

-115 DSSKTMAD
+115 DSSMTMAD
-123 YQKSD
+123 YGNSD
-128 YQTVLLE
+128 YQTILLE
-135 PKYNGATIRDVNLQ
+135 SGNTAIHDVNLQ
-149 VDGLLAH
+149 VDGLLSH
-156 RYGRGEGVYG
+156 RYGGSGVYG
-166 IYSSGAMSLDNL
+166 IYSGGGNQFDNL
-178 TIKSDLT
+178 TIKSDLK

-205 TNIGN
+205 TQIGN

-217 DPNSTTGASIAH
+217 DPNNTTGRSIAH
-229 NGLYADGGAVINVT
+229 NGLYADQGAVINVT

-250 HIATGTHEGYDNKYD
+250 HIATGTHDGYDNEYD
-265 SNTKGNVNTISKN
+265 IDTKGNVNTISKN

-287 GSTVNINAKKDGTI
+287 GSTININAKEDGTI
-301 LNPKNTVQ
+301 LNPDNTVQ
-309 IYGNLDAKE
+309 IYGNLDAKA
-318 GTIRVGFSGKDS
+318 GTIRIGFSGKDS
-330 YWYGAGVGLINYTEA
+330 YWYGAGVGLINYDEA
-345 TQTYGDVLPDSQ
+345 TQTYGAVRDDSQ

-368 VPDIMLRGKDEQ
+368 VPDIMLRGKDAQ

-390 AITLDKGGTID
+390 AITLDKGGIID

-407 HTEDKDTVNNLVLY
+407 HTEDTNTVNNLVLY
-421 NLKSNKGTFVM
+421 NLKSNEGTVVM
-432 DASGAKVNN
+432 DASGAKVNG
-441 AYRNAGTDFFTIKAG
+441 AYRNAGTDFFTIKDG

-514 VVADRFSSKGNDWYF
+514 VVSDRFGTNGNDWYF

-540 KIPVAAASAVHGD
+540 KVPVAAASAVHGD

-612 ADNQNGKWHIGGA
+612 ADHQNGKWHIGGA
-625 FHSTMGDVDYHHGDG
+625 FHSAMGDVDYHHGDG

-665 SYSHYNNKYDIYH
+665 SYSHYNNKYNIYH

-684 NADYSDH
+684 DADYSDH

-732 VKVHSDGEDSL
+732 VKVHDDGEDSL

-749 RLGRSFATLKGQ
+749 RLGKSFATPKGQ

-766 YLKFNALHEFSGDWD
+766 YLKFNVRHEFSGDWD
-781 MDILG
+781 MALWG

-814 NTVFYGDIEKSF
+814 NTVLYGDVEKSF

>member
-1 MNKWRNGYENESEF
+1 RFG
-15 ATTYYIQPGCWMYI
+15 
-29 GGGLIDEKVYATGNP
+29 
-44 PYEQILYI
+44 
-52 NENNTVTQNDK
+52 
-63 DPGLQ
+63 
-68 VDTSGL
+68 
-74 LKDGNFTYDTGD
+74 
-86 KLSKEKRGL
+86 
-95 IIMNSKKDLNSYT
+95 
-108 VRATLGA
+108 
-115 DSSKTMAD
+115 
-123 YQKSD
+123 
-128 YQTVLLE
+128 
-135 PKYNGATIRDVNLQ
+135 
-149 VDGLLAH
+149 
-156 RYGRGEGVYG
+156 
-166 IYSSGAMSLDNL
+166 
-178 TIKSDLT
+178 T
-185 NAIKDSGIVN
+185 N
-195 TNAYFIGKGT
+195 
-205 TNIGN
+205 
-210 LYIDTKL
+210 
-217 DPNSTTGASIAH
+217 
-229 NGLYADGGAVINVT
+229 
-243 GNTYIND
+243 
-250 HIATGTHEGYDNKYD
+250 
-265 SNTKGNVNTISKN
+265 
-278 DAVSAKHGG
+278 
-287 GSTVNINAKKDGTI
+287 
-301 LNPKNTVQ
+301 
-309 IYGNLDAKE
+309 
-318 GTIRVGFSGKDS
+318 
-330 YWYGAGVGLINYTEA
+330 
-345 TQTYGDVLPDSQ
+345 
-357 LQVTLADGAKW
+357 
-368 VPDIMLRGKDEQ
+368 
-380 GLDTRSNYLS
+380 
-390 AITLDKGGTID
+390 
-401 THAYNV
+401 
-407 HTEDKDTVNNLVLY
+407 
-421 NLKSNKGTFVM
+421 
-432 DASGAKVNN
+432 
-441 AYRNAGTDFFTIKAG
+441 
-456 SGLVYVQPADISAL
+456 
-470 KGVSPDNPVRFADAA
+470 
-485 SGITFKAITKTS
+485 
-497 DISDGALFDYTP
+497 
-509 VIDKN
+509 
-514 VVADRFSSKGNDWYF
+514 GNDWYF

-540 KIPVAAASAVHGD
+540 KIPVASASAVHGD

-781 MDILG
+781 MALWG

-799 TWYTFGLGGKVSLTD
+799 TWYTFGIGGKVSLTD
-814 NTVFYGDIEKSF
+814 NTVFYGDVEKSF

>member
-1 MNKWRNGYENESEF
+1 MHMKSGRNLRRLILFSLV
-15 ATTYYIQPGCWMYI
+15 AGCAL
-29 GGGLIDEKVYATGNP
+29 GGLGSGDVYAAGEP

-52 NENNTVTQNDK
+52 KGDDTVTQNDT
-63 DPGLQ
+63 DPSLQ

-95 IIMNSKKDLNSYT
+95 VIMNSKKNLNSYT

-115 DSSKTMAD
+115 DSSMTMAD
-123 YQKSD
+123 YGKSD
-128 YQTVLLE
+128 SQTILLE
-135 PKYNGATIRDVNLQ
+135 SGNTAIHDVNLQ
-149 VDGLLAH
+149 VDGLLSH
-156 RYGRGEGVYG
+156 RYGGSGVYG
-166 IYSSGAMSLDNL
+166 IYSGGGNQFDNL
-178 TIKSDLT
+178 TIKSDLK

-195 TNAYFIGKGT
+195 TNAYFIGKET
-205 TNIGN
+205 TQIGN

-217 DPNSTTGASIAH
+217 DPNNTTGRSIAH
-229 NGLYADGGAVINVT
+229 NGLYADQGAVINVT

-250 HIATGTHEGYDNKYD
+250 HIATGTHDGYDNEYD
-265 SNTKGNVNTISKN
+265 IDTKGNVNTISKN

-287 GSTVNINAKKDGTI
+287 GSTININAKEDGTI
-301 LNPKNTVQ
+301 LNPDNTVQ
-309 IYGNLDAKE
+309 IYGNLDAKA
-318 GTIRVGFSGKDS
+318 GTIRIGFSGKDS
-330 YWYGAGVGLINYTEA
+330 YWYGAGVGLINYDEA
-345 TQTYGDVLPDSQ
+345 TQTYGAVRDDSQ

-368 VPDIMLRGKDEQ
+368 VPDIMLRGKDAQ

-390 AITLDKGGTID
+390 AITLDKGGIID

-407 HTEDKDTVNNLVLY
+407 HTEDTDTVNTLVLY
-421 NLKSNKGTFVM
+421 NLKSNEGTVVM
-432 DASGAKVNN
+432 DASGAKVNST
-441 AYRNAGTDFFTIKAG
+441 YRNAGTDFFTIKDG

-514 VVADRFSSKGNDWYF
+514 VVSDRFGTNGNDWYF

-540 KIPVAAASAVHGD
+540 KVPVAAASAIHGD

-612 ADNQNGKWHIGGA
+612 ADHQNGKWHIGGA
-625 FHSTMGDVDYHHGDG
+625 FHSAMGDVDYHHGDG

-665 SYSHYNNKYDIYH
+665 SYSHYNNKYNIYH

-684 NADYSDH
+684 DADYSDH

-705 GGQWFIEPQSQLVY
+705 GGEWFIEPQSQLVY

-749 RLGRSFATLKGQ
+749 RLGRSFATPKGQ

-766 YLKFNALHEFSGDWD
+766 YVKFNALHEFSGDWD
-781 MDILG
+781 MALWG

-814 NTVFYGDIEKSF
+814 NTVLYGDVEKSF

>member
-1 MNKWRNGYENESEF
+1 MKNKQNWRRLILYSLV
-15 ATTYYIQPGCWMYI
+15 TGCAL
-29 GGGLIDEKVYATGNP
+29 GGGLCNETVYADGYP

-63 DPGLQ
+63 DPSLQ

-74 LKDGNFTYDTGD
+74 LKDGNFMYDTGD

-95 IIMNSKKDLNSYT
+95 IIMNRKKDLNSYT

-115 DSSKTMAD
+115 DSSMTMAN
-123 YQKSD
+123 YRKSD

-135 PKYNGATIRDVNLQ
+135 SDNTAIHDVNLQ
-149 VDGLLAH
+149 VDGLLSH
-156 RYGRGEGVYG
+156 RYGGSGVYG
-166 IYSSGAMSLDNL
+166 IYSGGGNQFDNL
-178 TIKSDLT
+178 TIKSDLK

-195 TNAYFIGKGT
+195 TNAYFIGKET
-205 TNIGN
+205 TQIGN
-210 LYIDTKL
+210 LYMDTKL
-217 DPNSTTGASIAH
+217 DPNNTTGPSIAH
-229 NGLYADGGAVINVT
+229 NGLYADQGAVINVT

-250 HIATGTHEGYDNKYD
+250 HIATGTHEGYDNEYEFD
-265 SNTKGNVNTISKN
+265 TKGNVNTISKN
-278 DAVSAKHGG
+278 DAVSAKHGS
-287 GSTVNINAKKDGTI
+287 GSTININAKEDGTI
-301 LNPKNTVQ
+301 LNPDNTVQ
-309 IYGNLDAKE
+309 IYGNLDAKA

-330 YWYGAGVGLINYTEA
+330 YWYGAGVGLIKYDEA
-345 TQTYGDVLPDSQ
+345 TQTYGAVRDDSQ

-368 VPDIMLRGKDEQ
+368 VPDITLRGKDAQ

-390 AITLDKGGTID
+390 AITLDKGGIID

-407 HTEDKDTVNNLVLY
+407 HTEDPDTVNNLVLY
-421 NLKSNKGTFVM
+421 NLKSNEGTIIM
-432 DASGAKVNN
+432 DASGAKVNG
-441 AYRNAGTDFFTIKAG
+441 AYRNAGTDFFTIKDG

-485 SGITFKAITKTS
+485 SGITFKAVTKTS

-514 VVADRFSSKGNDWYF
+514 IVSDRFGTNGNDWYF

-540 KIPVAAASAVHGD
+540 KVPVAAASAVHGD
-553 LLSHRNIDTLNQ
+553 LLAHRQIDTLNQ

-612 ADNQNGKWHIGGA
+612 ADQQNGKWHIGGA
-625 FHSTMGDVDYHHGDG
+625 FHSAMGDVDYHHGDG

-665 SYSHYNNKYDIYH
+665 SYSHYKNKYNIYH
-678 DGMKAA
+678 DGLKAA
-684 NADYSDH
+684 DADYSDH
-691 AWMVSAEY
+691 AWMFSAEY
-699 GRKFDM
+699 GRKVDM

-719 GKSGGSDYTLSNG
+719 SKSGGSDYTLSNG

-749 RLGRSFATLKGQ
+749 RLGRSFATAKGQ
-761 EPNQI
+761 EPNQL

-781 MDILG
+781 MALWG

-814 NTVFYGDIEKSF
+814 NAVFYGDVEKSF

>member
-1 MNKWRNGYENESEF
+1 MKSGRNLRRLILFSLV
-15 ATTYYIQPGCWMYI
+15 AGCAL
-29 GGGLIDEKVYATGNP
+29 GGLGSGDVYAAGEP

-52 NENNTVTQNDK
+52 KGDDTVTQNDT
-63 DPGLQ
+63 DPSLQ

-95 IIMNSKKDLNSYT
+95 VIMNSKKNLNSYT

-115 DSSKTMAD
+115 DSSMTMAD
-123 YQKSD
+123 YGKSD
-128 YQTVLLE
+128 YQTILLE
-135 PKYNGATIRDVNLQ
+135 SGNTAIHDVNLQ
-149 VDGLLAH
+149 VDGLLSH
-156 RYGRGEGVYG
+156 RYGGSGVYG
-166 IYSSGAMSLDNL
+166 IYSGGGNQFDNL
-178 TIKSDLT
+178 TIKSDLE

-205 TNIGN
+205 TQIGN

-217 DPNSTTGASIAH
+217 DPNNTTGRSIAH
-229 NGLYADGGAVINVT
+229 NGLYADQGAVINVT

-250 HIATGTHEGYDNKYD
+250 HIATGTHDGYDNEYEID
-265 SNTKGNVNTISKN
+265 TKGNVNTISKN

-287 GSTVNINAKKDGTI
+287 GSTININAKEDGTI
-301 LNPKNTVQ
+301 LNPDNTVQ
-309 IYGNLDAKE
+309 IYGNLDAKA

-330 YWYGAGVGLINYTEA
+330 YWYGAGVGLIKYDEA
-345 TQTYGDVLPDSQ
+345 TQTYGAVRDDSQ

-368 VPDIMLRGKDEQ
+368 VPDIMLRGKDAQ

-390 AITLDKGGTID
+390 AITLDKGGIID

-407 HTEDKDTVNNLVLY
+407 HTEDTDTVNNLVLY
-421 NLKSNKGTFVM
+421 NLKSNEGTVVM
-432 DASGAKVNN
+432 DASGAKVNS
-441 AYRNAGTDFFTIKAG
+441 AYRNAGTDFFTIKDG

-514 VVADRFSSKGNDWYF
+514 VVPTTFGTQGNDWYF

-540 KIPVAAASAVHGD
+540 KVPVAAASAVHGD

-612 ADNQNGKWHIGGA
+612 ADHQNGKWHIGGA
-625 FHSTMGDVDYHHGDG
+625 FHSAMGDVDYHHGDG

-665 SYSHYNNKYDIYH
+665 SYSHYNNKYNIYH

-684 NADYSDH
+684 DADYSDH

-705 GGQWFIEPQSQLVY
+705 GGEWFIEPQSQLVY

-732 VKVHSDGEDSL
+732 VKVHDDGEDSL

-749 RLGRSFATLKGQ
+749 RLGKSFATPKGQ

-766 YLKFNALHEFSGDWD
+766 YLKFNVLHEFSGDWD
-781 MDILG
+781 MALWG

-814 NTVFYGDIEKSF
+814 NTVLYGDVEKSF

>member
-1 MNKWRNGYENESEF
+1 MKDKRNLRRLILFSLV
-15 ATTYYIQPGCWMYI
+15 AGCAL
-29 GGGLIDEKVYATGNP
+29 GGLGSGDVYAAGEP

-52 NENNTVTQNDK
+52 KGDDTVTQNDK
-63 DPGLQ
+63 DPSLQ

-74 LKDGNFTYDTGD
+74 LKDGNFTYNTGD

-95 IIMNSKKDLNSYT
+95 VIMNSKKNLNSYT

-115 DSSKTMAD
+115 DSSMTMAD
-123 YQKSD
+123 YGKSD
-128 YQTVLLE
+128 YQTILLE
-135 PKYNGATIRDVNLQ
+135 SGNTAIHDVNLQ
-149 VDGLLAH
+149 VDGLLSH
-156 RYGRGEGVYG
+156 RYGGSGVYG
-166 IYSSGAMSLDNL
+166 IYSGGGNQFDNL
-178 TIKSDLT
+178 TIKSDLK

-195 TNAYFIGKGT
+195 TNAYFIGKET
-205 TNIGN
+205 TQIGN

-217 DPNSTTGASIAH
+217 DPNNTTGRSIAH
-229 NGLYADGGAVINVT
+229 NGLYADQGAVINVT

-250 HIATGTHEGYDNKYD
+250 HIATGTHDGYDNEYD
-265 SNTKGNVNTISKN
+265 IDTKGNVNTISKN

-287 GSTVNINAKKDGTI
+287 GSTININAKEDGTI
-301 LNPKNTVQ
+301 LNPDNTVQ
-309 IYGNLDAKE
+309 IYGNLDAKK
-318 GTIRVGFSGKDS
+318 GTIRIGFSGKDS
-330 YWYGAGVGLINYTEA
+330 YWYGAGVGLINYDEA
-345 TQTYGDVLPDSQ
+345 TQTYGSVLDDSR
-357 LQVTLADGAKW
+357 LQVMLADGAKW
-368 VPDIMLRGKDEQ
+368 VPDIMLRGKDAQ

-390 AITLDKGGTID
+390 AITLDKGGIID

-407 HTEDKDTVNNLVLY
+407 HTGDTDTVNNLVLY
-421 NLKSNKGTFVM
+421 NLKSNEGTVVM
-432 DASGAKVNN
+432 DASGAKVNST
-441 AYRNAGTDFFTIKAG
+441 YRNAGTDFFTIKDG
-456 SGLVYVQPADISAL
+456 SGLVYVQPADVSAL
-470 KGVSPDNPVRFADAA
+470 KGVSPDNPVRFADATKD
-485 SGITFKAITKTS
+485 ITFKAITKTS

-514 VVADRFSSKGNDWYF
+514 VVSDRFGTNGNDWYF
-529 VDYSENPTDNI
+529 VDYSENPTDNV
-540 KIPVAAASAVHGD
+540 KVPVAAASAVHGD

-612 ADNQNGKWHIGGA
+612 ADHQNGKWHIGGA
-625 FHSTMGDVDYHHGDG
+625 FHSAMGDVDYHHGDG

-665 SYSHYNNKYDIYH
+665 SYSHYNNKYNIYH

-684 NADYSDH
+684 DADYSDH
-691 AWMVSAEY
+691 AWMFSAEY

-705 GGQWFIEPQSQLVY
+705 GGEWFIEPQSQLVY

-732 VKVHSDGEDSL
+732 VKVHDDGEDSL

-749 RLGRSFATLKGQ
+749 RLGKSFATPKGQ

-781 MDILG
+781 MALWG

-814 NTVFYGDIEKSF
+814 NAVFYGDVEKSF

>member
-1 MNKWRNGYENESEF
+1 MKDKRNLRRLILFSLV
-15 ATTYYIQPGCWMYI
+15 AGCAL
-29 GGGLIDEKVYATGNP
+29 GGLGSGDVYAAGEP

-52 NENNTVTQNDK
+52 KGDDTVTQNDK
-63 DPGLQ
+63 DPSLQ

-74 LKDGNFTYDTGD
+74 LKDGNFTYNTGD

-95 IIMNSKKDLNSYT
+95 VIMNSKKNLNSYT

-115 DSSKTMAD
+115 DSSMTMAD
-123 YQKSD
+123 YGKSD
-128 YQTVLLE
+128 YQTILLE
-135 PKYNGATIRDVNLQ
+135 SGNTAIHDVNLQ
-149 VDGLLAH
+149 VDGLLSH
-156 RYGRGEGVYG
+156 RYGGSGVYG
-166 IYSSGAMSLDNL
+166 IYSGGGNQFDNL
-178 TIKSDLT
+178 TIKSDLK

-195 TNAYFIGKGT
+195 TNAYFIGKET
-205 TNIGN
+205 TQIGN

-217 DPNSTTGASIAH
+217 DPNNTTGRSIAH
-229 NGLYADGGAVINVT
+229 NGLYADQGAVINVT

-250 HIATGTHEGYDNKYD
+250 HIATGTHDGYDNEYD
-265 SNTKGNVNTISKN
+265 IDTKGNVNTISKN

-287 GSTVNINAKKDGTI
+287 GSTININAKEDGTI
-301 LNPKNTVQ
+301 LNPDNTVQ
-309 IYGNLDAKE
+309 IYGNLDAKA
-318 GTIRVGFSGKDS
+318 GTIRIGFSGKDS
-330 YWYGAGVGLINYTEA
+330 YWYGAGVGLINYDEA
-345 TQTYGDVLPDSQ
+345 TQTYGSVLDDSR
-357 LQVTLADGAKW
+357 LQVMLADGAKW
-368 VPDIMLRGKDEQ
+368 VPDIMLRGKDAQ

-390 AITLDKGGTID
+390 AITLDKGGIID

-407 HTEDKDTVNNLVLY
+407 HTGDTDTVNNLVLY
-421 NLKSNKGTFVM
+421 NLKSNEGTVVM
-432 DASGAKVNN
+432 DASGAKVNST
-441 AYRNAGTDFFTIKAG
+441 YRNAGTDFFTIKDG
-456 SGLVYVQPADISAL
+456 SGLVYVQPADVSAL
-470 KGVSPDNPVRFADAA
+470 KGVSPDNPVRFADATKD
-485 SGITFKAITKTS
+485 ITFKAITKTS

-514 VVADRFSSKGNDWYF
+514 VVSDRFGTNGNDWYF
-529 VDYSENPTDNI
+529 VDYSENPTDNV
-540 KIPVAAASAVHGD
+540 KVPVAAASAVHGD

-612 ADNQNGKWHIGGA
+612 ADHQNGKWHIGGA
-625 FHSTMGDVDYHHGDG
+625 FHSAMGDVDYHHGDG

-665 SYSHYNNKYDIYH
+665 SYSHYNNKYNIYH

-684 NADYSDH
+684 DADYSDH
-691 AWMVSAEY
+691 AWMFSAEY

-732 VKVHSDGEDSL
+732 VKAHDDGEDSL

-749 RLGRSFATLKGQ
+749 RLGKSFATPKGQ

-781 MDILG
+781 MALWG
-786 TDASYYQH
+786 TDTSYYQH

-814 NTVFYGDIEKSF
+814 NAVFYGDVEKSF

>member
-1 MNKWRNGYENESEF
+1 MKSGRNLRRLILFSLV
-15 ATTYYIQPGCWMYI
+15 AGCTL
-29 GGGLIDEKVYATGNP
+29 GGLGSVDVYAAEGP

-52 NENNTVTQNDK
+52 NGDDTVTQNDK
-63 DPGLQ
+63 DPSLQ

-95 IIMNSKKDLNSYT
+95 VIMNSKKNLNSYT

-115 DSSKTMAD
+115 DSSMTMAD
-123 YQKSD
+123 YGKSD
-128 YQTVLLE
+128 YQTILLE
-135 PKYNGATIRDVNLQ
+135 SGNTAIHDVNLQ
-149 VDGLLAH
+149 VDGLLSH
-156 RYGRGEGVYG
+156 RYGGSGVYG
-166 IYSSGAMSLDNL
+166 IYSGGGNQFDNL
-178 TIKSDLT
+178 TIKSDLK

-205 TNIGN
+205 TQIGN

-217 DPNSTTGASIAH
+217 DPNNTTGRSIAH
-229 NGLYADGGAVINVT
+229 NGLYADQGAVINVT

-250 HIATGTHEGYDNKYD
+250 HIATGTHDGYDNEYD
-265 SNTKGNVNTISKN
+265 IDTKGNVNTISKN

-287 GSTVNINAKKDGTI
+287 GSTININAKEDGTI
-301 LNPKNTVQ
+301 LNPDNTVQ
-309 IYGNLDAKE
+309 IYGNLDAKA
-318 GTIRVGFSGKDS
+318 GTIRIGFSGKDS
-330 YWYGAGVGLINYTEA
+330 YWYGAGVGLIKYDEA
-345 TQTYGDVLPDSQ
+345 TQTYGAVRDDSQ

-368 VPDIMLRGKDEQ
+368 VPDIMLRGKDAQ

-390 AITLDKGGTID
+390 AITLDKGGIID

-407 HTEDKDTVNNLVLY
+407 HTEDTDTVNNLVLY
-421 NLKSNKGTFVM
+421 NLKSNEGTVVM
-432 DASGAKVNN
+432 DASGAKVNG
-441 AYRNAGTDFFTIKAG
+441 AYRNAGTDFFTIKDG

-485 SGITFKAITKTS
+485 AGITFKAITKTS

-514 VVADRFSSKGNDWYF
+514 IVSGRFGTNGNDWYF

-540 KIPVAAASAVHGD
+540 KVPVAVASAIHGD

-592 KYGHYNYRWNFYQL
+592 KYGHYNYRWDFYQL

-612 ADNQNGKWHIGGA
+612 ADHQNGKWHIGGA
-625 FHSTMGDVDYHHGDG
+625 FHSAMGDVDYHHGDG

-665 SYSHYNNKYDIYH
+665 SYSHYNNKYNIYH

-684 NADYSDH
+684 DADYSDH

-705 GGQWFIEPQSQLVY
+705 GGEWFIEPQSQLVY

-732 VKVHSDGEDSL
+732 VKVHDDGEDSL

-749 RLGRSFATLKGQ
+749 RLGKSFATPKGQ

-766 YLKFNALHEFSGDWD
+766 YLKFNVLHEFSGDWD
-781 MDILG
+781 MALWG

-814 NTVFYGDIEKSF
+814 NTVLYGDVEKSF

>member
-1 MNKWRNGYENESEF
+1 MKSGRNLRRLILFSLV
-15 ATTYYIQPGCWMYI
+15 AGCAL
-29 GGGLIDEKVYATGNP
+29 GGLGSGDVYAAGEP

-52 NENNTVTQNDK
+52 KGDDTVTQNDT
-63 DPGLQ
+63 DPSLQ

-115 DSSKTMAD
+115 DSSMTMAD
-123 YQKSD
+123 YGKSD
-128 YQTVLLE
+128 YQTILLE
-135 PKYNGATIRDVNLQ
+135 SGNTAIHDVNLQ
-149 VDGLLAH
+149 VDGLLSH
-156 RYGRGEGVYG
+156 RYGGSGVYG
-166 IYSSGAMSLDNL
+166 IYSGGDNQFDNL
-178 TIKSDLT
+178 TIKSDLK

-205 TNIGN
+205 TQIGN

-217 DPNSTTGASIAH
+217 DPNNTTGRSIAH
-229 NGLYADGGAVINVT
+229 NGLYADQGAVINVT

-250 HIATGTHEGYDNKYD
+250 HIATGTHDGYDNEYD
-265 SNTKGNVNTISKN
+265 IDTKGNVNTISKN

-287 GSTVNINAKKDGTI
+287 GSTININAKEDGTI
-301 LNPKNTVQ
+301 LNPDNTVQ
-309 IYGNLDAKE
+309 IYGNLDAKA
-318 GTIRVGFSGKDS
+318 GTIRIGFSGKDS
-330 YWYGAGVGLINYTEA
+330 YWYGAGVGLINYDEA
-345 TQTYGDVLPDSQ
+345 TQTYGAVRDDSQ

-368 VPDIMLRGKDEQ
+368 VPDIMLRGKDAQ

-390 AITLDKGGTID
+390 AITLDKGGIID
-401 THAYNV
+401 THSYNA
-407 HTEDKDTVNNLVLY
+407 HTGDTDTVNNLVLY
-421 NLKSNKGTFVM
+421 NLKSNEGTVVM
-432 DASGAKVNN
+432 DASGAKVNST
-441 AYRNAGTDFFTIKAG
+441 YRNAGTDFFTIKDG

-514 VVADRFSSKGNDWYF
+514 VVSDRFGTNGNDWYF

-540 KIPVAAASAVHGD
+540 KVPVAAASAVHGD

-612 ADNQNGKWHIGGA
+612 ADHQNGKWHIGGA
-625 FHSTMGDVDYHHGDG
+625 FHSAMGDVDYHHGDG

-665 SYSHYNNKYDIYH
+665 SYSHYNNKYNIYH

-684 NADYSDH
+684 DADYSDH

-749 RLGRSFATLKGQ
+749 RLGRSFATPKGQ

-766 YLKFNALHEFSGDWD
+766 YVKFNALHEFSGDWD
-781 MDILG
+781 MALWG

-814 NTVFYGDIEKSF
+814 NTVLYGDVEKSF

>member
-1 MNKWRNGYENESEF
+1 MKSGRNLRRLILFSLV
-15 ATTYYIQPGCWMYI
+15 AGCAL
-29 GGGLIDEKVYATGNP
+29 GGLGSGDVYAAGEP

-52 NENNTVTQNDK
+52 KGDDTVTQNDT
-63 DPGLQ
+63 DPSLQ

-95 IIMNSKKDLNSYT
+95 VIMNSKKNLNSYT

-115 DSSKTMAD
+115 DSSMTMAD
-123 YQKSD
+123 YGKSD
-128 YQTVLLE
+128 YQTILLE
-135 PKYNGATIRDVNLQ
+135 SGNTAIHDVNLQ
-149 VDGLLAH
+149 VDGLLSH
-156 RYGRGEGVYG
+156 RYGGSGVYG
-166 IYSSGAMSLDNL
+166 IYSGGGNQFDNL
-178 TIKSDLT
+178 TIKSDLK

-205 TNIGN
+205 TQIGN

-217 DPNSTTGASIAH
+217 DPNNTTGRSIAH
-229 NGLYADGGAVINVT
+229 NGLYADKGAVINVT

-250 HIATGTHEGYDNKYD
+250 HIATGTHDGYDNEYD
-265 SNTKGNVNTISKN
+265 IDTKGNVNTISKN

-287 GSTVNINAKKDGTI
+287 GSTININAKEDGTI
-301 LNPKNTVQ
+301 LNPDNTVQ

-330 YWYGAGVGLINYTEA
+330 YWYGAGVGLINYDEA
-345 TQTYGDVLPDSQ
+345 TQTYGAVRNDSH

-368 VPDIMLRGKDEQ
+368 VPDIMLCGKDAQ

-390 AITLDKGGTID
+390 AITLDKGGIID

-407 HTEDKDTVNNLVLY
+407 HTGDKDTVNNLVLY
-421 NLKSNKGTFVM
+421 NLKSNEGTVVM
-432 DASGAKVNN
+432 DASGAKVNS
-441 AYRNAGTDFFTIKAG
+441 AYRNAGTDFFTIKDG

-514 VVADRFSSKGNDWYF
+514 IVSGRFGTQGNDWYF

-540 KIPVAAASAVHGD
+540 KVPVAAASAVHGD

-592 KYGHYNYRWNFYQL
+592 KYGHYNYRWDFYQL

-612 ADNQNGKWHIGGA
+612 ADHQNGKWHIGGA
-625 FHSTMGDVDYHHGDG
+625 FHSAMGDVDYHHGDG

-665 SYSHYNNKYDIYH
+665 SYSHYNNKYNIYH

-684 NADYSDH
+684 DADYSDH

-705 GGQWFIEPQSQLVY
+705 GGEWFIEPQSQLVY

-732 VKVHSDGEDSL
+732 VKVHDDGEDSL

-749 RLGRSFATLKGQ
+749 RLGKSFATPKGQ

-766 YLKFNALHEFSGDWD
+766 YLKFNVLHEFSGDWD
-781 MDILG
+781 MALWG

-794 CDGGD
+794 CDGRD

-814 NTVFYGDIEKSF
+814 NTVLYGDVEKSF

>member
-1 MNKWRNGYENESEF
+1 MKDKRNLRRLILFSLV
-15 ATTYYIQPGCWMYI
+15 AGCAL
-29 GGGLIDEKVYATGNP
+29 GGLGSGDVYAAGGP

-52 NENNTVTQNDK
+52 NGDDTVTQHDT
-63 DPGLQ
+63 DPSLQ

-95 IIMNSKKDLNSYT
+95 VIMNSKKNLNSYT

-115 DSSKTMAD
+115 DSSMTMAD
-123 YQKSD
+123 YGKSD
-128 YQTVLLE
+128 YQTILLE
-135 PKYNGATIRDVNLQ
+135 SGNTVIHDVNLQ
-149 VDGLLAH
+149 VDGLLSH
-156 RYGRGEGVYG
+156 RYRGSGVYG
-166 IYSSGAMSLDNL
+166 IYSGGGNQFDNL
-178 TIKSDLT
+178 TIKSDLK

-205 TNIGN
+205 TQIGN

-217 DPNSTTGASIAH
+217 DPNNTTGRSIAH
-229 NGLYADGGAVINVT
+229 NGLYADQGAVINVT

-250 HIATGTHEGYDNKYD
+250 HIATGTHDGYDNEYD
-265 SNTKGNVNTISKN
+265 IDTKGNVNTISKN

-287 GSTVNINAKKDGTI
+287 GSTININAKEDGTI
-301 LNPKNTVQ
+301 LNPDNTVQ
-309 IYGNLDAKE
+309 IYGNLDAKK
-318 GTIRVGFSGKDS
+318 GTIRIGFSGKDS
-330 YWYGAGVGLINYTEA
+330 YWYGAGVGLINYDEA
-345 TQTYGDVLPDSQ
+345 TQTYGAVLDDSR

-368 VPDIMLRGKDEQ
+368 VPDIMLRGKDAQ

-390 AITLDKGGTID
+390 AVTLDRDGIID

-407 HTEDKDTVNNLVLY
+407 HTGDKDTVNNLVLY
-421 NLKSNKGTFVM
+421 NLKSNEGTVVM
-432 DASGAKVNN
+432 DASGAKVNST
-441 AYRNAGTDFFTIKAG
+441 YRNAGTDFFTIKGG
-456 SGLVYVQPADISAL
+456 SGMVYVQPADVSAL
-470 KGVSPDNPVRFADAA
+470 KGVSPDNPVRFADATKD
-485 SGITFKAITKTS
+485 ITFKAITKTS

-514 VVADRFSSKGNDWYF
+514 VVSDRFGTNGNDWYF
-529 VDYSENPTDNI
+529 VDYSENPTDNV
-540 KIPVAAASAVHGD
+540 KVPVAAASAVHGD

-565 RLGELRDYSDTED
+565 RLGELRDYSNTED

-612 ADNQNGKWHIGGA
+612 ADHQNGKWHIGGA
-625 FHSTMGDVDYHHGDG
+625 FHSAMGDVDYHHGDG

-665 SYSHYNNKYDIYH
+665 SYSHYNNKYNIYH

-684 NADYSDH
+684 DADYSDH

-705 GGQWFIEPQSQLVY
+705 GGEWFIEPQSQLVY

-732 VKVHSDGEDSL
+732 VKVHDDGEDSL

-749 RLGRSFATLKGQ
+749 RLGKSFATPKGQ

-781 MDILG
+781 MALWG

-814 NTVFYGDIEKSF
+814 NAVFYGDVEKSF

>member
-1 MNKWRNGYENESEF
+1 MHMKNGRNLRRLILFSLV
-15 ATTYYIQPGCWMYI
+15 AGCTL
-29 GGGLIDEKVYATGNP
+29 GGLVSGDVYANENP
-44 PYEQILYI
+44 PYEQILHI
-52 NENNTVTQNDK
+52 NEDNTVTQDK
-63 DPGLQ
+63 DPYPK
-68 VDTSGL
+68 VDTRGL

-95 IIMNSKKDLNSYT
+95 IIWNSQKNLKSYK
-108 VRATLGA
+108 VHATLGA
-115 DSSKTMAD
+115 DSSKTVND
-123 YQKSD
+123 YKKSD

-135 PKYNGATIRDVNLQ
+135 PTCDGTTIHDVNLQ

-156 RYGRGEGVYG
+156 RYGGNGVYG

-178 TIKSDLT
+178 AIKSDLT

-217 DPNSTTGASIAH
+217 DPNSTTGLSIAH
-229 NGLYADGGAVINVT
+229 NGLYADYGAVINVT

-250 HIATGTHEGYDNKYD
+250 YIATGTHEGYDNEYVID
-265 SNTKGNVNTISKN
+265 TKGSVNTISKN
-278 DAVSAKHGG
+278 DAVSAKHGD
-287 GSTVNINAKKDGTI
+287 GSTVNINANEDGTI
-301 LNPKNTVQ
+301 LNPENTVQ

-330 YWYGAGVGLINYTEA
+330 YWYGAGVGLINYDEA
-345 TQTYGDVLPDSQ
+345 TQTYGDVRGDSW

-390 AITLDKGGTID
+390 AITLDKGGIID

-421 NLKSNKGTFVM
+421 NLKSNEGTFVM
-432 DASGAKVNN
+432 DASGAKVNST
-441 AYRNAGTDFFTIKAG
+441 YRNAGTDFFTIKDG

-514 VVADRFSSKGNDWYF
+514 IVSDRFGTNGNDWYF

-540 KIPVAAASAVHGD
+540 KIPVVAASAVHGD

-592 KYGHYNYRWNFYQL
+592 KYGHYNYRWNFYQF

-612 ADNQNGKWHIGGA
+612 ADKQNGKWHIGGA

-665 SYSHYNNKYDIYH
+665 SYSHYNNKYNVYH
-678 DGMKAA
+678 DGIKAA
-684 NADYSDH
+684 DADYSDH

-699 GRKFDM
+699 GRKIDM
-705 GGQWFIEPQSQLVY
+705 GGKWFIEPQSQLVY

-732 VKVHSDGEDSL
+732 VKVHDDGEDSL

-749 RLGRSFATLKGQ
+749 RLGKSFATAKGQ

-781 MDILG
+781 MALRG

-799 TWYTFGLGGKVSLTD
+799 TWYTFGIGGKVSLTD
-814 NTVFYGDIEKSF
+814 NTVFYGDVEKSF

>member
-1 MNKWRNGYENESEF
+1 MKSGRNLRRLILFSLV
-15 ATTYYIQPGCWMYI
+15 AGCAL
-29 GGGLIDEKVYATGNP
+29 GGLGSGDVYAAEGP

-52 NENNTVTQNDK
+52 KGDDTVTQNDK
-63 DPGLQ
+63 DPSLQ

-95 IIMNSKKDLNSYT
+95 VIMNSKKNLNSYT

-115 DSSKTMAD
+115 DSSMTMAD
-123 YQKSD
+123 YGNSD
-128 YQTVLLE
+128 YQTILLE
-135 PKYNGATIRDVNLQ
+135 SGNTAIHDVNLQ
-149 VDGLLAH
+149 VDGLLSH
-156 RYGRGEGVYG
+156 RYGGSGVYG
-166 IYSSGAMSLDNL
+166 IYSGGGNQFDNL
-178 TIKSDLT
+178 TIKSDLK

-205 TNIGN
+205 TQIGN

-217 DPNSTTGASIAH
+217 DPNNTTGRSIAH
-229 NGLYADGGAVINVT
+229 NGLYADQGAVINVT

-250 HIATGTHEGYDNKYD
+250 HIATGTHDGYDNEYD
-265 SNTKGNVNTISKN
+265 IDTKGNVNTISKN
-278 DAVSAKHGG
+278 DAVSAKHGS
-287 GSTVNINAKKDGTI
+287 GSTININAKEDGTI
-301 LNPKNTVQ
+301 LNPDNTVH
-309 IYGNLDAKE
+309 IYGNLDAKA
-318 GTIRVGFSGKDS
+318 GTIRIGFSGKDS
-330 YWYGAGVGLINYTEA
+330 YWYGAGVGLINYDEA
-345 TQTYGDVLPDSQ
+345 TQTYGAVRDDSQ

-368 VPDIMLRGKDEQ
+368 VPDIMLRGKDAQ

-390 AITLDKGGTID
+390 AITLDKGGIID

-407 HTEDKDTVNNLVLY
+407 HTEDTDTVNNLVLY
-421 NLKSNKGTFVM
+421 NLKSNEGTVVM
-432 DASGAKVNN
+432 DASGAKVNG
-441 AYRNAGTDFFTIKAG
+441 AYRNAGTDFFTIKDG

-514 VVADRFSSKGNDWYF
+514 VVSDRFGTNGNDWYF

-540 KIPVAAASAVHGD
+540 KVPVAAASAVHGD

-592 KYGHYNYRWNFYQL
+592 KYGHYNYRWDFYQL

-612 ADNQNGKWHIGGA
+612 ADHQNGKWHIGGA
-625 FHSTMGDVDYHHGDG
+625 FHSAMGDVDYHHGDG

-665 SYSHYNNKYDIYH
+665 SYSHYDNKYNIYH

-684 NADYSDH
+684 DADYSDH

-749 RLGRSFATLKGQ
+749 RLGRSFATPKGQ

-766 YLKFNALHEFSGDWD
+766 YVKFNVLHEFSGDWD
-781 MDILG
+781 MALWG

-814 NTVFYGDIEKSF
+814 NTVLYGDVEKSF

>member
-1 MNKWRNGYENESEF
+1 MKSGRNLRRLILFSLV
-15 ATTYYIQPGCWMYI
+15 AGCAL
-29 GGGLIDEKVYATGNP
+29 GGLGSGDVYAAGEP
-44 PYEQILYI
+44 PYEQILHI
-52 NENNTVTQNDK
+52 KGDDTVTQNDT
-63 DPGLQ
+63 DPSLQ

-95 IIMNSKKDLNSYT
+95 VIMNSKKNLNSYT

-115 DSSKTMAD
+115 DSSMTMAD
-123 YQKSD
+123 YGKSD
-128 YQTVLLE
+128 YQTILLE
-135 PKYNGATIRDVNLQ
+135 SGNTAIHDVNLQ
-149 VDGLLAH
+149 VDGLLSH
-156 RYGRGEGVYG
+156 RYGGSGVYG
-166 IYSSGAMSLDNL
+166 IYSGGGNQFDNL
-178 TIKSDLT
+178 TIKSDLK

-205 TNIGN
+205 TQIGN

-217 DPNSTTGASIAH
+217 DPNNTTGRSIAH
-229 NGLYADGGAVINVT
+229 NGLYADQGAVINVT

-250 HIATGTHEGYDNKYD
+250 HIATGTHDGYDNEYD
-265 SNTKGNVNTISKN
+265 IDTKGNVNTISKN

-287 GSTVNINAKKDGTI
+287 GSTININAKEDGTI
-301 LNPKNTVQ
+301 LNPDNTVQ
-309 IYGNLDAKE
+309 IYGNLDAKA
-318 GTIRVGFSGKDS
+318 GTIRIGFSGKDS
-330 YWYGAGVGLINYTEA
+330 YWYGAGVGLINYDEA
-345 TQTYGDVLPDSQ
+345 TQTYGAVRDDSH

-368 VPDIMLRGKDEQ
+368 VPDIMLRGKDAQ

-390 AITLDKGGTID
+390 AITLDKGGIID

-407 HTEDKDTVNNLVLY
+407 HTEDTDTDTVNNLVLY
-421 NLKSNKGTFVM
+421 NLKSNEGTVVM
-432 DASGAKVNN
+432 DASGAKVNG
-441 AYRNAGTDFFTIKAG
+441 AYRNAGTDFFTIKDG

-485 SGITFKAITKTS
+485 AGITFKAITKTS

-514 VVADRFSSKGNDWYF
+514 IVSGRFGTNGNDWYF

-540 KIPVAAASAVHGD
+540 KVPVAAASAVHGD

-612 ADNQNGKWHIGGA
+612 ADHQNGKWHIGGA
-625 FHSTMGDVDYHHGDG
+625 FHSAMGDVDYHHGDG

-665 SYSHYNNKYDIYH
+665 SYSHYNNKYNIYH

-684 NADYSDH
+684 DADYSDH

-705 GGQWFIEPQSQLVY
+705 GGEWFIEPQSQLVY

-749 RLGRSFATLKGQ
+749 RLGRSFATPKGQ

-766 YLKFNALHEFSGDWD
+766 YVKFNALHEFSGDWD
-781 MDILG
+781 MALWG

-814 NTVFYGDIEKSF
+814 NTVLYGDVEKSF

>member
-1 MNKWRNGYENESEF
+1 MKDKRNLRRLILFSLV
-15 ATTYYIQPGCWMYI
+15 AGCAL
-29 GGGLIDEKVYATGNP
+29 GGLGSGDVYAAGEP

-52 NENNTVTQNDK
+52 KGDDTVTQNDK
-63 DPGLQ
+63 DPSLQ

-74 LKDGNFTYDTGD
+74 LKDGNFTYNTGD

-95 IIMNSKKDLNSYT
+95 VIMNSKKNLNSYT

-115 DSSKTMAD
+115 DSSMTMAD
-123 YQKSD
+123 YGKSD
-128 YQTVLLE
+128 YQTILLE
-135 PKYNGATIRDVNLQ
+135 SGNTAIHDVNLQ
-149 VDGLLAH
+149 VDGLLSH
-156 RYGRGEGVYG
+156 RYGGSGVYG
-166 IYSSGAMSLDNL
+166 IYSGGGNQFDNL
-178 TIKSDLT
+178 TIKSDLK

-195 TNAYFIGKGT
+195 TNAYFIGKET
-205 TNIGN
+205 TQIGN

-217 DPNSTTGASIAH
+217 DPNNTTGRSIAH
-229 NGLYADGGAVINVT
+229 NGLYADQGAVINVT

-250 HIATGTHEGYDNKYD
+250 HIATGTHDGYDNEYD
-265 SNTKGNVNTISKN
+265 IDTKGNVNTISKN

-287 GSTVNINAKKDGTI
+287 GSTININAKEDGTI
-301 LNPKNTVQ
+301 LNPDNTVQ
-309 IYGNLDAKE
+309 IYGNLDAKA
-318 GTIRVGFSGKDS
+318 GTIRIGFSGKDS
-330 YWYGAGVGLINYTEA
+330 YWYGAGVGLINYDEA
-345 TQTYGDVLPDSQ
+345 TQTYGSVLDDSR
-357 LQVTLADGAKW
+357 LQVMLADGAKW
-368 VPDIMLRGKDEQ
+368 VPDIMLRGKDAQ

-390 AITLDKGGTID
+390 AITLDKGGIID

-407 HTEDKDTVNNLVLY
+407 HTGDTDTVNNLVLY
-421 NLKSNKGTFVM
+421 NLKSNEGTVVM
-432 DASGAKVNN
+432 DASGAKVNST
-441 AYRNAGTDFFTIKAG
+441 YRNAGTDFFTIKDG
-456 SGLVYVQPADISAL
+456 SGLVYVQPADVSAL
-470 KGVSPDNPVRFADAA
+470 KGVSPDNPVRFADATKD
-485 SGITFKAITKTS
+485 ITFKAITKTS

-514 VVADRFSSKGNDWYF
+514 VVSDRFGTNGNDWYF
-529 VDYSENPTDNI
+529 VDYSENPTDNV
-540 KIPVAAASAVHGD
+540 KVPVAAASAVHGD

-606 GYDRTV
+606 GYDRTLG
-612 ADNQNGKWHIGGA
+612 DQQNGKWHIGGA
-625 FHSTMGDVDYHHGDG
+625 FHSAMGDVDYHHGDG

-665 SYSHYNNKYDIYH
+665 SYSHYNNKYNIYH

-684 NADYSDH
+684 DADYSDH
-691 AWMVSAEY
+691 AWMFSAEY

-705 GGQWFIEPQSQLVY
+705 GGEWFIEPQSQLVY

-732 VKVHSDGEDSL
+732 VKVHDDGEDSL

-749 RLGRSFATLKGQ
+749 RLGKSFATPKGQ

-781 MDILG
+781 MALWG

-799 TWYTFGLGGKVSLTD
+799 TWYTFGLGGKASLTD
-814 NTVFYGDIEKSF
+814 NAVFYGDVEKSF

>member
-1 MNKWRNGYENESEF
+1 MKSGRNLRRLILFSLV
-15 ATTYYIQPGCWMYI
+15 AGCAL
-29 GGGLIDEKVYATGNP
+29 GGLGSGDVYAAGEP

-52 NENNTVTQNDK
+52 KGDDTVTQNDK
-63 DPGLQ
+63 DPSLQ

-74 LKDGNFTYDTGD
+74 LKDGNFTYNTGD

-95 IIMNSKKDLNSYT
+95 VIMNSKKNLNSYT

-115 DSSKTMAD
+115 DSSMTMAD
-123 YQKSD
+123 YGKSD
-128 YQTVLLE
+128 YQTILLE
-135 PKYNGATIRDVNLQ
+135 SGNTAIHDVNLQ
-149 VDGLLAH
+149 VDGLLSH
-156 RYGRGEGVYG
+156 RYGGSGVYG
-166 IYSSGAMSLDNL
+166 IYSGGGNQFDNL
-178 TIKSDLT
+178 TIKSDLK

-195 TNAYFIGKGT
+195 TNAYFIGKET
-205 TNIGN
+205 TQIGN

-217 DPNSTTGASIAH
+217 DPNNTTGRSIAH
-229 NGLYADGGAVINVT
+229 NGLYADQGAVINVT

-250 HIATGTHEGYDNKYD
+250 HIATGTHDGYDNEYD
-265 SNTKGNVNTISKN
+265 IDTKGNVNTISKN

-287 GSTVNINAKKDGTI
+287 GSTININAKEDGTI
-301 LNPKNTVQ
+301 LNPDNTVQ
-309 IYGNLDAKE
+309 IYGNLDAKA
-318 GTIRVGFSGKDS
+318 GTIRIGFSGKDS
-330 YWYGAGVGLINYTEA
+330 YWYGAGVGLINYDEA
-345 TQTYGDVLPDSQ
+345 TQTYGSVLDDSR
-357 LQVTLADGAKW
+357 LQVMLADGAKW
-368 VPDIMLRGKDEQ
+368 VPDIMLRGKDAQ

-390 AITLDKGGTID
+390 AITLDKGGIID

-407 HTEDKDTVNNLVLY
+407 HTGDTDTVNNLVLY
-421 NLKSNKGTFVM
+421 NLKSNEGTVVM
-432 DASGAKVNN
+432 DASGAKVNST
-441 AYRNAGTDFFTIKAG
+441 YRNAGTDFFTIKDG
-456 SGLVYVQPADISAL
+456 SGLVYVQPADVSAL
-470 KGVSPDNPVRFADAA
+470 KGVSPDNPVRFADATKD
-485 SGITFKAITKTS
+485 ITFKAITKTS

-514 VVADRFSSKGNDWYF
+514 VVSDRFGTNGNDWYF
-529 VDYSENPTDNI
+529 VDYSENPTDNV
-540 KIPVAAASAVHGD
+540 KVPVAATSAVHGD

-606 GYDRTV
+606 GYDRTLG
-612 ADNQNGKWHIGGA
+612 DQQNGKWHIGGA
-625 FHSTMGDVDYHHGDG
+625 FHSAMGDVDYHHGDG

-665 SYSHYNNKYDIYH
+665 SYSHYNNKYNIYH

-684 NADYSDH
+684 DADYSDH
-691 AWMVSAEY
+691 AWMFSAEY

-705 GGQWFIEPQSQLVY
+705 GGEWFIEPQSQLVY

-732 VKVHSDGEDSL
+732 VKVHDDGEDSL

-749 RLGRSFATLKGQ
+749 RLGKSFATPKGQ

-781 MDILG
+781 MALWG

-814 NTVFYGDIEKSF
+814 NAVFYGDVEKSF

>member
-1 MNKWRNGYENESEF
+1 MHMKSGRNLRRLILFSLV
-15 ATTYYIQPGCWMYI
+15 AGCAL
-29 GGGLIDEKVYATGNP
+29 GGLGSGDVYAAEGP

-52 NENNTVTQNDK
+52 KGDDTVTQNDK
-63 DPGLQ
+63 DPSLQ

-95 IIMNSKKDLNSYT
+95 VIMNSKKDLNSYT

-115 DSSKTMAD
+115 DSSMTMAD
-123 YQKSD
+123 YGKSD
-128 YQTVLLE
+128 YQTILLE
-135 PKYNGATIRDVNLQ
+135 SGNTAIHDVNLQ
-149 VDGLLAH
+149 VDGLLSH
-156 RYGRGEGVYG
+156 RYGGSGVYG
-166 IYSSGAMSLDNL
+166 IYSGGGNQFDNL
-178 TIKSDLT
+178 TIKSDLK

-217 DPNSTTGASIAH
+217 DPDSTTGRSIAH
-229 NGLYADGGAVINVT
+229 NGLYADQGAVINVT

-250 HIATGTHEGYDNKYD
+250 HIATGTHDGYDNEYD
-265 SNTKGNVNTISKN
+265 IDTKGNVNTISKN

-287 GSTVNINAKKDGTI
+287 GSTININAKEDGTI
-301 LNPKNTVQ
+301 LNPDNTVQ
-309 IYGNLDAKE
+309 IYGNLDAKA
-318 GTIRVGFSGKDS
+318 GTIRIGFSGKDS
-330 YWYGAGVGLINYTEA
+330 YWYGAGVGLINYDEA
-345 TQTYGDVLPDSQ
+345 TQTYGAVRDDSR
-357 LQVTLADGAKW
+357 LQVTFADGARW
-368 VPDIMLRGKDEQ
+368 VPDIMLRGKDAQ

-390 AITLDKGGTID
+390 AITLDKGGIID

-407 HTEDKDTVNNLVLY
+407 HTEDTDTVNNLVLY
-421 NLKSNKGTFVM
+421 NLKSNEGTVVM
-432 DASGAKVNN
+432 DASGAKVNS
-441 AYRNAGTDFFTIKAG
+441 AYRNAGTDFFTIKDG

-514 VVADRFSSKGNDWYF
+514 VVPTTFGTQGNDWYF

-540 KIPVAAASAVHGD
+540 KVPVAAASAVHGD

-612 ADNQNGKWHIGGA
+612 ADHQNGKWHIGGA
-625 FHSTMGDVDYHHGDG
+625 FHSAMGDVDYHHGDG

-665 SYSHYNNKYDIYH
+665 SYSHYNNKYNIYH

-684 NADYSDH
+684 DADYSDH

-705 GGQWFIEPQSQLVY
+705 GGEWFIEPQSQLVY

-732 VKVHSDGEDSL
+732 VKVHDDGEDSL

-749 RLGRSFATLKGQ
+749 RLGKSFATPKGQ

-766 YLKFNALHEFSGDWD
+766 YLKFNVLHEFSGDWD
-781 MDILG
+781 MALWG

-814 NTVFYGDIEKSF
+814 NTVLYGDVEKSF

>member
-1 MNKWRNGYENESEF
+1 MYTGGVGNGN
-15 ATTYYIQPGCWMYI
+15 
-29 GGGLIDEKVYATGNP
+29 VYAAGGP

-52 NENNTVTQNDK
+52 NGDDTVTQHDT
-63 DPGLQ
+63 DPSLQ

-95 IIMNSKKDLNSYT
+95 VIMNSKKNLNSYT

-115 DSSKTMAD
+115 DSSMTMAD
-123 YQKSD
+123 YGKSD
-128 YQTVLLE
+128 YQTILLE
-135 PKYNGATIRDVNLQ
+135 SGNTAIHDVNLQ
-149 VDGLLAH
+149 VDGLLSH
-156 RYGRGEGVYG
+156 RYGGSGVYG
-166 IYSSGAMSLDNL
+166 IYSGGGNQFDNL
-178 TIKSDLT
+178 TIKSDLK

-229 NGLYADGGAVINVT
+229 NGLYADQGAVINVT

-250 HIATGTHEGYDNKYD
+250 HIATGTHEGYDNEYEID
-265 SNTKGNVNTISKN
+265 TKGNVNTISKN

-287 GSTVNINAKKDGTI
+287 GSTVNINADADGTI
-301 LNPKNTVQ
+301 LNPENTVQ
-309 IYGNLDAKE
+309 IYGNLDAKK

-330 YWYGAGVGLINYTEA
+330 YWYGAGVGLINYDEA
-345 TQTYGDVLPDSQ
+345 TQTYGAVRDDSQ

-368 VPDIMLRGKDEQ
+368 VPDIMLRGKDAQ
-380 GLDTRSNYLS
+380 GLYTRSNYLS
-390 AITLDKGGTID
+390 AVTLDKGGIID

-407 HTEDKDTVNNLVLY
+407 HTGDKDTVNNLVLY
-421 NLKSNKGTFVM
+421 NLKSNEGTVVM
-432 DASGAKVNN
+432 DASGAKVNST
-441 AYRNAGTDFFTIKAG
+441 YRNAGTDFFTIKGG

-514 VVADRFSSKGNDWYF
+514 IVSERFGTNGNDWYF

-540 KIPVAAASAVHGD
+540 KVPVAAASAVHGD

-565 RLGELRDYSDTED
+565 RLGELRDYGDTED

-592 KYGHYNYRWNFYQL
+592 TYGHYNYRWNFYQL

-612 ADNQNGKWHIGGA
+612 ADQQNGKWHIGGA
-625 FHSTMGDVDYHHGDG
+625 FHSAMGDVDYHHGDG

-665 SYSHYNNKYDIYH
+665 SYSHYNNKYNIYH

-684 NADYSDH
+684 DADYSDH

-719 GKSGGSDYTLSNG
+719 GKSGGNDYTLSNG

-749 RLGRSFATLKGQ
+749 RLGRSFATPKGQ

-766 YLKFNALHEFSGDWD
+766 YVKFNALHEFSGDWD
-781 MDILG
+781 MVLWG
-786 TDASYYQH
+786 TDTSYYQH

-814 NTVFYGDIEKSF
+814 NAVFYGDVEKSF

>member
-1 MNKWRNGYENESEF
+1 MKSGRNLRRLILFSLV
-15 ATTYYIQPGCWMYI
+15 AGCAL
-29 GGGLIDEKVYATGNP
+29 GGLGSGDVYAAEGP

-52 NENNTVTQNDK
+52 KGDDTVTQNDK
-63 DPGLQ
+63 DPSLQ

-95 IIMNSKKDLNSYT
+95 VIMNSKKNLNSYT

-115 DSSKTMAD
+115 DSSMTMAD
-123 YQKSD
+123 YGKSD
-128 YQTVLLE
+128 YQTILLE
-135 PKYNGATIRDVNLQ
+135 SGNTAIHDVNLQ
-149 VDGLLAH
+149 VDGLLSH
-156 RYGRGEGVYG
+156 RYGGSGVYG
-166 IYSSGAMSLDNL
+166 IYSGGGNQFDNL
-178 TIKSDLT
+178 TIKSDLK

-217 DPNSTTGASIAH
+217 DPDSTTGRSIAH
-229 NGLYADGGAVINVT
+229 NGLYADQGAVINVT

-250 HIATGTHEGYDNKYD
+250 HIATGTHDGYDNEYD
-265 SNTKGNVNTISKN
+265 IDTKGNVNTISKN

-287 GSTVNINAKKDGTI
+287 GSTININAKEDGTI
-301 LNPKNTVQ
+301 LNPDNTVQ
-309 IYGNLDAKE
+309 IYGNLDAKA
-318 GTIRVGFSGKDS
+318 GTIRIGFSGKDS
-330 YWYGAGVGLINYTEA
+330 YWYGAGVGLINYDEA
-345 TQTYGDVLPDSQ
+345 TQTYGAVRDDSR
-357 LQVTLADGAKW
+357 LQVTFADGARW
-368 VPDIMLRGKDEQ
+368 VPDIMLRGKDAQ

-390 AITLDKGGTID
+390 AITLDKGGIID

-407 HTEDKDTVNNLVLY
+407 HTEDTDTVNNLVLY
-421 NLKSNKGTFVM
+421 NLKSNEGTVVM
-432 DASGAKVNN
+432 DASGAKVNG
-441 AYRNAGTDFFTIKAG
+441 AYRNAGTDFFTIKDG

-514 VVADRFSSKGNDWYF
+514 VVSDRFGTNGNDWYF

-540 KIPVAAASAVHGD
+540 KVPVAAASAVHGD

-612 ADNQNGKWHIGGA
+612 ADHQNGKWHIGGA
-625 FHSTMGDVDYHHGDG
+625 FHSAMGDVDYHHGDG

-665 SYSHYNNKYDIYH
+665 SYSHYNNKYNIYH

-684 NADYSDH
+684 DADYSDH
-691 AWMVSAEY
+691 VWMVSAEY

-705 GGQWFIEPQSQLVY
+705 GGEWFIEPQSQLVY

-749 RLGRSFATLKGQ
+749 RLGRSFATPKGQ

-766 YLKFNALHEFSGDWD
+766 YVKFNALHEFSGDWD
-781 MDILG
+781 MALWG

-814 NTVFYGDIEKSF
+814 NTVLYGDVEKSF

>member
-1 MNKWRNGYENESEF
+1 MKDKRNLRRLILFSLV
-15 ATTYYIQPGCWMYI
+15 AGCALS
-29 GGGLIDEKVYATGNP
+29 GLGSGDVYAAGEP

-52 NENNTVTQNDK
+52 KGDDTVTQNDK
-63 DPGLQ
+63 DPSLQ

-74 LKDGNFTYDTGD
+74 LKDGNFTYNTGD

-95 IIMNSKKDLNSYT
+95 VIMNSKKNLNSYT

-115 DSSKTMAD
+115 DSSMTMAD
-123 YQKSD
+123 YGKSD
-128 YQTVLLE
+128 YQTILLE
-135 PKYNGATIRDVNLQ
+135 SGNTAIHDVNLQ
-149 VDGLLAH
+149 VDGLLSH
-156 RYGRGEGVYG
+156 RYGGSGVYG
-166 IYSSGAMSLDNL
+166 IYSGGGNQFDNL
-178 TIKSDLT
+178 TIKSDLK

-195 TNAYFIGKGT
+195 TNAYFIGKET
-205 TNIGN
+205 TQIGN

-217 DPNSTTGASIAH
+217 DPNNTTGRSIAH
-229 NGLYADGGAVINVT
+229 NGLYADQGAVINVT

-250 HIATGTHEGYDNKYD
+250 HIATGTHDGYDNEYD
-265 SNTKGNVNTISKN
+265 IDTKGNVNTISKN

-287 GSTVNINAKKDGTI
+287 GSTININAKEDGTI
-301 LNPKNTVQ
+301 LNPDNTVQ
-309 IYGNLDAKE
+309 IYGNLDAKA
-318 GTIRVGFSGKDS
+318 GTIRIGFSGKDS
-330 YWYGAGVGLINYTEA
+330 YWYGAGVGLINYDEA
-345 TQTYGDVLPDSQ
+345 TQTYGSVLDDSR
-357 LQVTLADGAKW
+357 LQVMLADGAKW
-368 VPDIMLRGKDEQ
+368 VPDIMLRGKDAQ

-390 AITLDKGGTID
+390 AITLDKGGIID

-407 HTEDKDTVNNLVLY
+407 HTGDTDTVNNLVLY
-421 NLKSNKGTFVM
+421 NLKSNEGTVVM
-432 DASGAKVNN
+432 DASGAKVNST
-441 AYRNAGTDFFTIKAG
+441 YRNAGTDFFTIKDG
-456 SGLVYVQPADISAL
+456 SGLVYVQPADVSAL
-470 KGVSPDNPVRFADAA
+470 KGVSPDNPVRFADATKD
-485 SGITFKAITKTS
+485 ITFKAITKTS

-514 VVADRFSSKGNDWYF
+514 VVSDRFGTNGNDWYF
-529 VDYSENPTDNI
+529 VDYSENPTDNV
-540 KIPVAAASAVHGD
+540 KVPVAAASAVHGD

-612 ADNQNGKWHIGGA
+612 ADHQNGKWHIGGA
-625 FHSTMGDVDYHHGDG
+625 FHSAMGDVDYHHGDG

-665 SYSHYNNKYDIYH
+665 SYSHYNNKYNIYH

-684 NADYSDH
+684 DADYSDH
-691 AWMVSAEY
+691 AWMFSAEY

-732 VKVHSDGEDSL
+732 VKAHDDGEDSL

-749 RLGRSFATLKGQ
+749 RLGKSFATPKGQ

-781 MDILG
+781 MALWG

-814 NTVFYGDIEKSF
+814 NAVFYGDVEKSF